1 MRKNNLRMH
10 LKKRRH
16 TFVTQRNRNQSQ
28 SRQTMDFTQGKLT
41 KSEWDGIEVP
51 DSHEEQQVYQL
62 IKDGYHDVAIVRNSS
77 QTLLQY
83 MKIAPSDEMHAHMHE
98 LYFKPHVDEMREAFA
113 LSAFETD
120 TDKKKLVKK
129 ADLIRIQNTTSNLD
143 DQKTKIYEFVVLGLV
158 LNLLNNKFPHMYPHW
173 SEHLQ
178 GVSESKRKRAPPVPA
193 AVPSRPKWMYYYYS
207 ICLLRRNSIEHMNP
221 HVNAFI
227 NHVVGLVENDF
238 DPAAFIKKAHD
249 FVEKN
254 EFVFKCSDVKLYEHQ
269 KQIFTVFKN
278 DAAPKLVLYIAPTG
292 TGKTLTPIGLSE
304 HYRVIFVCAARHVGL
319 ALAKACISA
328 KKRVAFAFGCG
339 SVDNIRLHYY
349 AAKDVVRDR
358 RTGGI
363 RKVDNSVG
371 DNVEI
376 MISDIK
382 SYRHAMYY
390 MNAFNPLNKLLLY
403 WDEPTITMDYA
414 DHAFHALIKDNWTEN
429 IVPNV
434 VLSSATLP
442 QAAEMAPTIMDF
454 QARFS
459 GAQVHSIVSH
469 DCQKTISLVG
479 KDGYVQLPHLMF
491 ERYEDMRASAAHCR
505 ANKTLLRY
513 FDLREVVKFVAHV
526 NEGQLWTSARYAVER
541 HFSDISD
548 INMTNIKTYYLE
560 LLEHVQA
567 DRWPDIWAHFQAQR
581 TRAHA
586 SNVNVTA
593 QDAHTMTC
601 GPTLFLAND
610 VEKIARFALQI
621 AQIPECV
628 MDDLM
633 EIIDHNNAIK
643 DAMEEL
649 EREIED
655 KMEEGETKDDDKD
668 KGKDKGKVKD
678 KKTNKKAD
686 DMRFSPE
693 VRRMQEKMDELRQ
706 QVKWG
711 ALNDMFVPNRAE
723 HLKRWA
729 PQLSDA
735 AIATATPFTS
745 RVEPED
751 VERIMVLPIENIW
764 KVLLMMGIG
773 VMTESNSNKTYTEIM
788 KDLAQNQRLYLI
800 IASTDYIY
808 GTNYQFCHGYL
819 GKDLSDISQE
829 KIIQALGRI
838 GRNKLQQEYTIR
850 FRDDAH
856 LLKIF
861 QASAVA
867 KPEVVNMARLLS
879 S

>member
-1 MRKNNLRMH
+1 M
-10 LKKRRH
+10 
-16 TFVTQRNRNQSQ
+16 
-28 SRQTMDFTQGKLT
+28 
-41 KSEWDGIEVP
+41 E
-51 DSHEEQQVYQL
+51 
-62 IKDGYHDVAIVRNSS
+62 
-77 QTLLQY
+77 
-83 MKIAPSDEMHAHMHE
+83 
-98 LYFKPHVDEMREAFA
+98 
-113 LSAFETD
+113 
-120 TDKKKLVKK
+120 
-129 ADLIRIQNTTSNLD
+129 
-143 DQKTKIYEFVVLGLV
+143 
-158 LNLLNNKFPHMYPHW
+158 
-173 SEHLQ
+173 
-178 GVSESKRKRAPPVPA
+178 GVSESKRKKVQAPT
-193 AVPSRPKWMYYYYS
+193 AVPSRPKWMYYHYS
-207 ICLLRRNSIEHMNP
+207 ICLIMRNSITHLNP
-221 HVNAFI
+221 HVHAFI
-227 NHVVGLVENDF
+227 DHVIALAEADF
-238 DPAAFIKKAHD
+238 DSAVFIKKAHE

-254 EFVFKCSDVKLYEHQ
+254 EFVFKCGDVKLYEHQ

-278 DAAPKLVLYIAPTG
+278 NDAVPKLVLYIAPTG

-328 KKRVAFAFGCG
+328 KKRIAFAFGCG

-376 MISDIK
+376 MISDIR
-382 SYRHAMYY
+382 SYRHAMHY
-390 MNAFNPLNKLLLY
+390 MNAFNPIHKLLLY
-403 WDEPTITMDYA
+403 WDEPTITLDYA
-414 DHAFHALIKDNWTEN
+414 DHEFHEVIKANWTEN

-442 QAAEMAPTIMDF
+442 HQAEMAPTIMNF
-454 QARFS
+454 QARFLN
-459 GAQVHSIVSH
+459 AEVHSIVSH
-469 DCQKTISLVG
+469 DCQKTISLVN

-491 ERYEDMRASAAHCR
+491 EGYDDMRASAAHCR
-505 ANKTLLRY
+505 TYKTLLRY
-513 FDLREVVKFVAHV
+513 FDLREVVKFIAHV
-526 NEGQLWTSARYAVER
+526 NEGRLWTSARYAVER
-541 HFSDISD
+541 HFSDIAD
-548 INMTNIKTYYLE
+548 INMTNIKAYYLE
-560 LLEHVQA
+560 LLENVQA
-567 DRWPDIWAHFQAQR
+567 DRWPEIWAHFQAQR
-581 TRAHA
+581 TRMHA
-586 SNVNVTA
+586 SNVNITA
-593 QDAHTMTC
+593 QDAHTLTC

-610 VEKIARFALQI
+610 VEKIAKFALQI

-633 EIIDHNNAIK
+633 EIIDHNNGIK
-643 DAMEEL
+643 DAMADL
-649 EREIED
+649 ERDIED
-655 KMEEGETKDDDKD
+655 KIEEGTAKPSGDKD
-668 KGKDKGKVKD
+668 KDKD
-678 KKTNKKAD
+678 KKTNKKVD
-686 DMRFSPE
+686 DMQFSPE
-693 VRRMQEKMDELRQ
+693 VRRMKEKMDDLRQ

-729 PQLSDA
+729 PHLTDEE
-735 AIATATPFTS
+735 IASTSPFTS
-745 RVEPED
+745 QVEPED

-773 VMTESNSNKTYTEIM
+773 VMTEHSDKTYTEIM

-838 GRNKLQQEYTIR
+838 GRNKLQQEYSIR

-856 LLKIF
+856 LVQIF

-867 KPEVVNMARLLS
+867 KPEVVNMARLFS
-879 S
+879 

>member
-1 MRKNNLRMH
+1 
-10 LKKRRH
+10 
-16 TFVTQRNRNQSQ
+16 
-28 SRQTMDFTQGKLT
+28 MDFTQCKLT
-41 KSEWDGIEVP
+41 KSEWDGVEVP
-51 DSHEEQQVYQL
+51 DSHDEQQIYQL
-62 IKDGYHDVAIVRNSS
+62 IKDGYHNVGIVRNANQS
-77 QTLLQY
+77 LMQY
-83 MKIAPSDEMHAHMHE
+83 MKIAPSDEMHAHMYE
-98 LYFKPHVDEMREAFA
+98 LYFKTHVDEMREAFGQ
-113 LSAFETD
+113 SAFETD

-129 ADLIRIQNTTSNLD
+129 ADLIRIQNTNSNLD
-143 DQKTKIYEFVVLGLV
+143 DQKTKIYEFVLLGLL

-173 SEHLQ
+173 RDNVQ
-178 GVSESKRKRAPPVPA
+178 GVKKKKVPAPPPS
-193 AVPSRPKWMYYYYS
+193 VPSRPKWMYYYYS
-207 ICLLRRNSIEHMNP
+207 INMLVRNSIAHLNP
-221 HVNAFI
+221 HVQSFI
-227 NHVVGLVENDF
+227 DHVTKLVESDF
-238 DPAAFIKKAHD
+238 DPAAFIKKAHE

-254 EFVFKCSDVKLYEHQ
+254 EFVFKCGDVKLYEHQ
-269 KQIFTVFKN
+269 KQIFTAFKN
-278 DAAPKLVLYIAPTG
+278 DAVPKLVLYIAPTG

-328 KKRVAFAFGCG
+328 KKRIAFAFGCG

-382 SYRHAMYY
+382 SYKHAMYY

-403 WDEPTITMDYA
+403 WDEPTISMDYA
-414 DHAFHALIKDNWTEN
+414 EHEFHALIKENWTEN

-442 QAAEMAPTIMDF
+442 QEAEMAPTIMDF
-454 QARFS
+454 RARFS
-459 GAQVHSIVSH
+459 GAEVHSIVSH
-469 DCQKTISLVG
+469 DCQKTITLVN

-505 ANKTLLRY
+505 AYKTLLRY
-513 FDLREVVKFVAHV
+513 FDLKEVVKFIAHV
-526 NEGQLWTSARYAVER
+526 NEGQLWTSARYDVNR
-541 HFSDISD
+541 HFSDIAD
-548 INMTNIKTYYLE
+548 INMTNIKVYYLE
-560 LLEHVQA
+560 MLENVQA
-567 DRWPDIWAHFQAQR
+567 DRWPAIWAHFQAQR
-581 TRAHA
+581 TRMHA
-586 SNVNVTA
+586 SNVNLTA
-593 QDAHTMTC
+593 QDAHTLTC

-621 AQIPECV
+621 AQIPDCV

-633 EIIDHNNAIK
+633 EIIDHNNGIK
-643 DAMEEL
+643 DAMEAL
-649 EREIED
+649 EHEIED
-655 KMEEGETKDDDKD
+655 AMEEGTKGDDKD
-668 KGKDKGKVKD
+668 GNNKGKDKKH
-678 KKTNKKAD
+678 NKKAD

-693 VRRMQEKMDELRQ
+693 VKRLQEKIDELRR

-729 PQLSDA
+729 PQLTEDA
-735 AIATATPFTS
+735 ISAANPFTS

-773 VMTESNSNKTYTEIM
+773 VMTEQSNSNKTYTEIM
-788 KDLAQNQRLYLI
+788 KDLAQNQQLYLI

-819 GKDLSDISQE
+819 GRDLSDISQE

-838 GRNKLQQEYTIR
+838 GRNKLQQEYSIR

-867 KPEVVNMARLLS
+867 KPEVVNMARLLRS
-879 S
+879 

>member
-1 MRKNNLRMH
+1 
-10 LKKRRH
+10 
-16 TFVTQRNRNQSQ
+16 
-28 SRQTMDFTQGKLT
+28 MDFTQGKLT
-41 KSEWDGIEVP
+41 KSEWDSMEVP
-51 DSHEEQQVYQL
+51 DSHEEQQIYQL
-62 IKDGYHDVAIVRNSS
+62 IKDGYSDVGIVRNSNQS
-77 QTLLQY
+77 LMQY
-83 MKIAPSDEMHAHMHE
+83 MKIAPSDEMHAHMYE
-98 LYFKPHVDEMREAFA
+98 LYFKTHVDEMREAFD
-113 LSAFETD
+113 LTTFETD

-129 ADLIRIQNTTSNLD
+129 ADLIRIQNTSSNLD
-143 DQKTKIYEFVVLGLV
+143 EQKSKIYEFVLLGLL
-158 LNLLNNKFPHMYPHW
+158 LNLLNNRFPHMHPHW
-173 SEHLQ
+173 RQHLQ
-178 GVSESKRKRAPPVPA
+178 GVSESKKKKAPALPPA
-193 AVPSRPKWMYYYYS
+193 APSRPKWMYYYYS
-207 ICLLRRNSIEHMNP
+207 TCLLMRNSITHLNP
-221 HVNAFI
+221 HVQAFFD
-227 NHVVGLVENDF
+227 HATKLVEADF
-238 DPAAFIKKAHD
+238 DCSAFIKKAHE

-254 EFVFKCSDVKLYEHQ
+254 EYVFKCSDVKLYDHQ

-278 DAAPKLVLYIAPTG
+278 DAVKPKLVLYIAPTG

-304 HYRVIFVCAARHVGL
+304 HYRVIFVCAARHVSL

-328 KKRVAFAFGCG
+328 KKRIAFAFGCG

-382 SYRHAMYY
+382 SYKHAMYY
-390 MNAFNPLNKLLLY
+390 MNAFNPLHKLLLY

-414 DHAFHALIKDNWTEN
+414 EHEFHALIKENWTEN

-442 QAAEMAPTIMDF
+442 QEAEMAPTIMDF
-454 QARFS
+454 RARFS
-459 GAQVHSIVSH
+459 GAEVHSIVSH
-469 DCQKTISLVG
+469 DCQKTIALVN

-491 ERYEDMRASAAHCR
+491 ERYDDMRASAAHCR
-505 ANKTLLRY
+505 AYKTLLRY
-513 FDLREVVKFVAHV
+513 FDLSEVVKFIAHV
-526 NEGQLWTSARYAVER
+526 NEGRLWTASRYAVER
-541 HFSDISD
+541 HFSDIAD
-548 INMTNIKTYYLE
+548 INMTNIKLYYLE

-567 DRWPDIWAHFQAQR
+567 DRWPEIYSHFQAQR
-581 TRAHA
+581 TRMHA
-586 SNVNVTA
+586 SNVNMTA

-621 AQIPECV
+621 AQIPDCV

-643 DAMEEL
+643 DAMEGL
-649 EREIED
+649 EHQIED
-655 KMEEGETKDDDKD
+655 AMEEGTKDDKD
-668 KGKDKGKVKD
+668 KDGSNNKAKDKD
-678 KKTNKKAD
+678 KKNNKKID

-693 VRRMQEKMDELRQ
+693 VRQLQEKIDELRR

-729 PQLSDA
+729 PHLTEE
-735 AIATATPFTS
+735 AIADTTPFTS
-745 RVEPED
+745 QVEPED

-773 VMTESNSNKTYTEIM
+773 VMTEHSNKTYTEIM
-788 KDLAQNQRLYLI
+788 KNLAQNQRLYLI

-819 GKDLSDISQE
+819 GRDLNDISQE

-838 GRNKLQQEYTIR
+838 GRNKLQQEYSIR

-856 LLKIF
+856 LFTIF

-867 KPEVVNMARLLS
+867 KPEVVNMARLLRT
-879 S
+879 

>member
-1 MRKNNLRMH
+1 
-10 LKKRRH
+10 
-16 TFVTQRNRNQSQ
+16 
-28 SRQTMDFTQGKLT
+28 MDFTQGKLT
-41 KSEWDGIEVP
+41 KSEWDSVEVP
-51 DSHEEQQVYQL
+51 DSHEEQQIYQL
-62 IKDGYHDVAIVRNSS
+62 IKDGYSDVDIVRNSNQS
-77 QTLLQY
+77 LVQY
-83 MKIAPSDEMHAHMHE
+83 MKIAPSDEMHAHMYE
-98 LYFKPHVDEMREAFA
+98 LYFKTHVDEMREAFA
-113 LSAFETD
+113 LTFETD

-129 ADLIRIQNTTSNLD
+129 ADLIRIQNTSSNLD
-143 DQKTKIYEFVVLGLV
+143 EQKSKIYEFVLLGLL
-158 LNLLNNKFPHMYPHW
+158 LNLLNNRFPHMYPHW
-173 SEHLQ
+173 RQHLQ
-178 GVSESKRKRAPPVPA
+178 GVSESKKKKAPAAPPP
-193 AVPSRPKWMYYYYS
+193 VPSRPKWMYYYYS
-207 ICLLRRNSIEHMNP
+207 TCLLMRNSISHMNP
-221 HVNAFI
+221 HVHSFLDHVTKLVEADFDCSAFI
-227 NHVVGLVENDF
+227 Q
-238 DPAAFIKKAHD
+238 KAHE

-254 EFVFKCSDVKLYEHQ
+254 EYVFKCSDVKLYDHQ
-269 KQIFTVFKN
+269 KQMFTVFKN
-278 DAAPKLVLYIAPTG
+278 DAVKPNPKLVLYIAPTG

-328 KKRVAFAFGCG
+328 KKRIAFAFGCG

-382 SYRHAMYY
+382 SYKHAMFY
-390 MNAFNPLNKLLLY
+390 MNAFNPLHRLLLY

-414 DHAFHALIKDNWTEN
+414 DHEFHALIKENWTEN

-442 QAAEMAPTIMDF
+442 HEAEMAPTIMDF
-454 QARFS
+454 RARFS
-459 GAQVHSIVSH
+459 GAEVHSIVSH
-469 DCQKTISLVG
+469 DCQKTIALVN

-491 ERYEDMRASAAHCR
+491 ERYDDMRASAAHCR
-505 ANKTLLRY
+505 EYKTLLRY
-513 FDLREVVKFVAHV
+513 FDLREVVKFIAHV
-526 NEGQLWTSARYAVER
+526 NQERLWTASRYAVER
-541 HFSDISD
+541 HFSDIGD
-548 INMTNIKTYYLE
+548 INMTNIKLYYLE

-567 DRWPDIWAHFQAQR
+567 DKWPALHAHFQAQR
-581 TRAHA
+581 TRMHA
-586 SNVNVTA
+586 SNVNMTA

-621 AQIPECV
+621 AQIPDCV

-643 DAMEEL
+643 DAMEDL
-649 EREIED
+649 NQQIED
-655 KMEEGETKDDDKD
+655 AMEEGTKDDKD
-668 KGKDKGKVKD
+668 KDGGNNKAKD
-678 KKTNKKAD
+678 KKNNKKID

-693 VRRMQEKMDELRQ
+693 VRRMQERMDELRR

-729 PQLSDA
+729 PHLTEEAVA
-735 AIATATPFTS
+735 AMAPFTS
-745 RVEPED
+745 QVEPED
-751 VERIMVLPIENIW
+751 VERIMVLPIENVW

-773 VMTESNSNKTYTEIM
+773 VMTEHSNKTYTEIM

-819 GKDLSDISQE
+819 GKDLNDISQE

-838 GRNKLQQEYTIR
+838 GRNKLQQEYSIR

-861 QASAVA
+861 QASPVA
-867 KPEVVNMARLLS
+867 KPEVVNMARLLRT
-879 S
+879 

>member
-1 MRKNNLRMH
+1 
-10 LKKRRH
+10 
-16 TFVTQRNRNQSQ
+16 
-28 SRQTMDFTQGKLT
+28 MDFTQGKLT
-41 KSEWDGIEVP
+41 RSEWDSVEVP
-51 DSHEEQQVYQL
+51 DSHEEQQIYQL
-62 IKDGYHDVAIVRNSS
+62 IKEGYHDVNIVRNSS

-83 MKIAPSDEMHAHMHE
+83 MKIAASDEMHAHMHE
-98 LYFKPHVDEMREAFA
+98 LYFKTHVDEMCEAFG
-113 LSAFETD
+113 LSEFETD

-129 ADLIRIQNTTSNLD
+129 ADLIRIQNTNSNLD
-143 DQKTKIYEFVVLGLV
+143 DQKTKIYEFVLLGLL
-158 LNLLNNKFPHMYPHW
+158 LNLLNNKFPHMHSHW
-173 SEHLQ
+173 RDHVK
-178 GVSESKRKRAPPVPA
+178 GVSESKKKKVPVPT

-207 ICLLRRNSIEHMNP
+207 ICLLIRNSISHLNP
-221 HVNAFI
+221 HVQSFLD
-227 NHVVGLVENDF
+227 HVTKLVEPDF
-238 DPAAFIKKAHD
+238 DPAAFIKRAHEY
-249 FVEKN
+249 VEKN
-254 EFVFKCSDVKLYEHQ
+254 EFVFKCGDVKLYEHQ
-269 KQIFTVFKN
+269 KQIFTAFKN
-278 DAAPKLVLYIAPTG
+278 DTVPKLVLYIAPTG

-328 KKRVAFAFGCG
+328 KKRIAFAFGCG

-376 MISDIK
+376 MISDVK
-382 SYRHAMYY
+382 SYKHAMYY
-390 MNAFNPLNKLLLY
+390 MNAFSPINKLLLY

-414 DHAFHALIKDNWTEN
+414 DHEFHAFIKDNWTEN

-442 QAAEMAPTIMDF
+442 HAAEMAPTIMDF
-454 QARFS
+454 QARFA

-469 DCQKTISLVG
+469 DCQKTISLVN

-505 ANKTLLRY
+505 IHKTLLRY
-513 FDLREVVKFVAHV
+513 FDLREVVKFIAHV
-526 NEGQLWTSARYAVER
+526 NDGRLWTSSRYAVDR

-548 INMTNIKTYYLE
+548 INMTNIKVYYLE
-560 LLEHVQA
+560 LLENVQA
-567 DRWPDIWAHFQAQR
+567 DKWPAIWTHFQAQR
-581 TRAHA
+581 VRMHA

-593 QDAHTMTC
+593 QDAHTLTC

-610 VEKIARFALQI
+610 VEKIAKFALQI

-633 EIIDHNNAIK
+633 EIIEQNNIIK
-643 DAMEEL
+643 DAMEKL
-649 EREIED
+649 EREMED
-655 KMEEGETKDDDKD
+655 AMEEGSNDKGDDKAKPGGKDKD
-668 KGKDKGKVKD
+668 KKH
-678 KKTNKKAD
+678 NKKAD

-693 VRRMQEKMDELRQ
+693 VRRMQESIDELRR

-729 PQLSDA
+729 PHLTED
-735 AIATATPFTS
+735 AIAAMNPFTS

-751 VERIMVLPIENIW
+751 VERIMVLRIENNW

-773 VMTESNSNKTYTEIM
+773 VMTEQSNSNKTYTEIM
-788 KDLAQNQRLYLI
+788 KDLAHNQRLYLI

-819 GKDLSDISQE
+819 GRDLNDISQE

-838 GRNKLQQEYTIR
+838 GRNKLQQEYSIR

-861 QASAVA
+861 QASVVA
-867 KPEVVNMARLLS
+867 KPEVVNMARLLRS
-879 S
+879 

>member
-1 MRKNNLRMH
+1 
-10 LKKRRH
+10 
-16 TFVTQRNRNQSQ
+16 
-28 SRQTMDFTQGKLT
+28 MDFTQGKLT
-41 KSEWDGIEVP
+41 KSEWDSVEVP
-51 DSHEEQQVYQL
+51 DSHEEQQIYQL
-62 IKDGYHDVAIVRNSS
+62 IKDGYSDVGIVHNSNQS
-77 QTLLQY
+77 LMQY
-83 MKIAPSDEMHAHMHE
+83 MKIAPSDEMHAHMYE
-98 LYFKPHVDEMREAFA
+98 LYFKTHVDEMREAFG
-113 LSAFETD
+113 LTTFETD

-129 ADLIRIQNTTSNLD
+129 ADLIRIQNTSSNLD
-143 DQKTKIYEFVVLGLV
+143 EQKSKIYEFVLLGLL
-158 LNLLNNKFPHMYPHW
+158 LNLLNNRFPHMYPHW
-173 SEHLQ
+173 RDHVQ
-178 GVSESKRKRAPPVPA
+178 GSKKKKTPAAPPP
-193 AVPSRPKWMYYYYS
+193 VPSRPKWMYYYYS
-207 ICLLRRNSIEHMNP
+207 TCLLMRNSIGHLNP
-221 HVNAFI
+221 HVQSFLD
-227 NHVVGLVENDF
+227 HVSKLVETDF
-238 DPAAFIKKAHD
+238 DPTAFIKQAHE

-254 EFVFKCSDVKLYEHQ
+254 EYVFKCSDVKLYDHQ

-278 DAAPKLVLYIAPTG
+278 DPGTVAKPKLVLYIAPTG

-328 KKRVAFAFGCG
+328 KKRIAFAFGCG

-382 SYRHAMYY
+382 SYKHAMYY
-390 MNAFNPLNKLLLY
+390 MNAFNPLHKLLLY

-414 DHAFHALIKDNWTEN
+414 EHEFHALIKENWTEN
-429 IVPNV
+429 IIPNV

-442 QAAEMAPTIMDF
+442 QEAEMAPTIMDF
-454 QARFS
+454 RARFS
-459 GAQVHSIVSH
+459 GAEVHSIVSH
-469 DCQKTISLVG
+469 DCQKTIALVN

-491 ERYEDMRASAAHCR
+491 EHYDDMRASAAHCR
-505 ANKTLLRY
+505 TYKTLLRY
-513 FDLREVVKFVAHV
+513 FDLREVVKFIAHV
-526 NEGQLWTSARYAVER
+526 NEGRLWTASRYAVER
-541 HFSDISD
+541 HFSDIAD
-548 INMTNIKTYYLE
+548 INMTNIKLYYLE

-567 DRWPDIWAHFQAQR
+567 DRWPELYSHFQAKR
-581 TRAHA
+581 TRMHA
-586 SNVNVTA
+586 SNVNMTA

-633 EIIDHNNAIK
+633 KIIDHNNAIK
-643 DAMEEL
+643 DAMEGL
-649 EREIED
+649 EHQIED
-655 KMEEGETKDDDKD
+655 AMEEGTKDDKD
-668 KGKDKGKVKD
+668 KDGSNKAKDKD
-678 KKTNKKAD
+678 KKNNKKID

-693 VRRMQEKMDELRQ
+693 VRRLQEKIDELRR

-729 PQLSDA
+729 PHLTEE
-735 AIATATPFTS
+735 AIVTMNPFTS
-745 RVEPED
+745 QVEPED

-773 VMTESNSNKTYTEIM
+773 VMTEHSNKTYTEIM

-819 GKDLSDISQE
+819 GRDLNDISQE

-838 GRNKLQQEYTIR
+838 GRNKLQQEYSIR

-867 KPEVVNMARLLS
+867 KPEVVNMARLLRT
-879 S
+879 

>member
-1 MRKNNLRMH
+1 
-10 LKKRRH
+10 
-16 TFVTQRNRNQSQ
+16 
-28 SRQTMDFTQGKLT
+28 MDFTQGKLT
-41 KSEWDGIEVP
+41 KSEWDSMEVP
-51 DSHEEQQVYQL
+51 DSHEEQQIYQL
-62 IKDGYHDVAIVRNSS
+62 IKEGYHDVTLVRNSS

-98 LYFKPHVDEMREAFA
+98 LYFKKHVDEMCEAFG
-113 LSAFETD
+113 LSEFETD

-129 ADLIRIQNTTSNLD
+129 ADLIRIQNTNSNLE
-143 DQKTKIYEFVVLGLV
+143 DQKTKIYEFVLLGLL
-158 LNLLNNKFPHMYPHW
+158 LNLMNSKFPHMYPHW
-173 SEHLQ
+173 RDHIQ
-178 GVSESKRKRAPPVPA
+178 GVSESKKKKAQAPDA
-193 AVPSRPKWMYYYYS
+193 APSRPKWMYYYYS
-207 ICLLRRNSIEHMNP
+207 ICLLMRNSITHLNP
-221 HVNAFI
+221 TVQAFLDHVIAK
-227 NHVVGLVENDF
+227 VEGDF
-238 DPAAFIKKAHD
+238 DPVEFIKKAHE

-254 EFVFKCSDVKLYEHQ
+254 EFVFKCGDVKLYEHQ

-278 DAAPKLVLYIAPTG
+278 DAVPKLVLYIAPTG

-328 KKRVAFAFGCG
+328 KKRIAFAFGCG

-382 SYRHAMYY
+382 SYKHAMYY

-414 DHAFHALIKDNWTEN
+414 EHEFHAIIKENWTEN

-442 QAAEMAPTIMDF
+442 QEAEMAPTIMDF
-454 QARFS
+454 RSRFS
-459 GAQVHSIVSH
+459 GAEVHSIVSH
-469 DCQKTISLVG
+469 DCQKTISLVN

-491 ERYEDMRASAAHCR
+491 ESYDDMRASAAHCR
-505 ANKTLLRY
+505 RYKTLLRY
-513 FDLREVVKFVAHV
+513 FDLKEVVKFIAHV
-526 NEGQLWTSARYAVER
+526 NEGRLWTSSRYAVEL
-541 HFSDISD
+541 HFVDIAD
-548 INMTNIKTYYLE
+548 INMTNIKSYYLE
-560 LLEHVQA
+560 LLENLQA
-567 DRWPDIWAHFQAQR
+567 DRWPDVYTHFQAQR
-581 TRAHA
+581 ARMHA
-586 SNVNVTA
+586 SNVNLTA
-593 QDAHTMTC
+593 QDAHTLTC

-610 VEKIARFALQI
+610 VEKIAKFALQI
-621 AQIPECV
+621 AEIPECV

-633 EIIDHNNAIK
+633 EIIAQNNAIK
-643 DAMEEL
+643 DEMEEL
-649 EREIED
+649 ERDIED
-655 KMEEGETKDDDKD
+655 KMEEGTKTGDKD
-668 KGKDKGKVKD
+668 KDGKDKDKD
-678 KKTNKKAD
+678 KKNNKKID

-693 VRRMQEKMDELRQ
+693 VRRMQERMDELRL

-729 PQLSDA
+729 PQLTEEAITA
-735 AIATATPFTS
+735 AKPFTS
-745 RVEPED
+745 QVEPED
-751 VERIMVLPIENIW
+751 VERIMVLPIQNIW

-773 VMTESNSNKTYTEIM
+773 VMTDQSNSNKAYTEIM

-838 GRNKLQQEYTIR
+838 GRNKLQQEYSIR

-867 KPEVVNMARLLS
+867 KPEVVNMARLLRS
-879 S
+879 

>member
-1 MRKNNLRMH
+1 
-10 LKKRRH
+10 
-16 TFVTQRNRNQSQ
+16 
-28 SRQTMDFTQGKLT
+28 MDFTQGKLT
-41 KSEWDGIEVP
+41 KSEWDSAEVP
-51 DSHEEQQVYQL
+51 DSHEEQQIYQL
-62 IKDGYHDVAIVRNSS
+62 IKEGYHDVGIVRNSS

-83 MKIAPSDEMHAHMHE
+83 MKIAASDEMHAHMYE
-98 LYFKPHVDEMREAFA
+98 LYFKTHVDEMREAFG
-113 LSAFETD
+113 LSAFDPD

-129 ADLIRIQNTTSNLD
+129 ADLIRIQNTNSNLD
-143 DQKTKIYEFVVLGLV
+143 DQKTKIYEFVMLSLL
-158 LNLLNNKFPHMYPHW
+158 LNLLNNRFPHMYPHW
-173 SEHLQ
+173 RDHVQ
-178 GVSESKRKRAPPVPA
+178 GMSESKKKKVPVPT

-207 ICLLRRNSIEHMNP
+207 ICLLRRNSISHLNP
-221 HVNAFI
+221 HVHSFMD
-227 NHVVGLVENDF
+227 HVTKLVEADF
-238 DPAAFIKKAHD
+238 DPPEFIKKAHE

-254 EFVFKCSDVKLYEHQ
+254 EYVFKCGDVKLYEHQ
-269 KQIFTVFKN
+269 KQIFTAFKN
-278 DAAPKLVLYIAPTG
+278 DATPKLVLYIAPTG

-328 KKRVAFAFGCG
+328 KKRIAFAFGCG

-382 SYRHAMYY
+382 SYKHAMYY

-403 WDEPTITMDYA
+403 WDEPTITMDYTE
-414 DHAFHALIKDNWTEN
+414 HEFHAIIKENWTEN

-459 GAQVHSIVSH
+459 GAEVHSIISH
-469 DCQKTISLVG
+469 DCQKTISLVN

-505 ANKTLLRY
+505 TYKTLLRY
-513 FDLREVVKFVAHV
+513 FDLKEVVKFITHV
-526 NEGQLWTSARYAVER
+526 NEGQLWTSSRYAVDR
-541 HFSDISD
+541 HFSDIAD
-548 INMTNIKTYYLE
+548 INMTNIKAYYLE
-560 LLEHVQA
+560 LLENVQA
-567 DRWPDIWAHFQAQR
+567 DRWPAIWAHFQTQR
-581 TRAHA
+581 ARLHT
-586 SNVNVTA
+586 SNVNLTA
-593 QDAHTMTC
+593 QDAHTLTC

-621 AQIPECV
+621 AQIPDCV

-633 EIIDHNNAIK
+633 EIIEHNNAIK
-643 DAMEEL
+643 DAMDEL
-649 EREIED
+649 EREMED
-655 KMEEGETKDDDKD
+655 AMEEGTKDKD
-668 KGKDKGKVKD
+668 KDGSNKDKD
-678 KKTNKKAD
+678 KKNNKKMD

-693 VRRMQEKMDELRQ
+693 VRRMQEKMDELRR

-729 PQLSDA
+729 PQLTDEA
-735 AIATATPFTS
+735 ATNPFTS

-764 KVLLMMGIG
+764 KVLLMMGVG
-773 VMTESNSNKTYTEIM
+773 VMTEQSNSNKTYTEIM

-819 GKDLSDISQE
+819 GRDLSDISQE

-838 GRNKLQQEYTIR
+838 GRNKLQQEYSIR

-867 KPEVVNMARLLS
+867 KPEVVNMARLLRS
-879 S
+879 

>member
-1 MRKNNLRMH
+1 
-10 LKKRRH
+10 
-16 TFVTQRNRNQSQ
+16 
-28 SRQTMDFTQGKLT
+28 
-41 KSEWDGIEVP
+41 
-51 DSHEEQQVYQL
+51 
-62 IKDGYHDVAIVRNSS
+62 
-77 QTLLQY
+77 
-83 MKIAPSDEMHAHMHE
+83 
-98 LYFKPHVDEMREAFA
+98 VDEMREAFGQ
-113 LSAFETD
+113 LAFETD

-129 ADLIRIQNTTSNLD
+129 ADLIRIQNTNSNLD
-143 DQKTKIYEFVVLGLV
+143 DQKTKIYEFVLLSLL

-173 SEHLQ
+173 RDHVQ
-178 GVSESKRKRAPPVPA
+178 GTKKKKVPMPA
-193 AVPSRPKWMYYYYS
+193 AVPSRPRWMYYYYS
-207 ICLLRRNSIEHMNP
+207 ISMLVRNSIVHLNP
-221 HVNAFI
+221 HVQAFI
-227 NHVVGLVENDF
+227 DHVTNLVEADF
-238 DPAAFIKKAHD
+238 DPSEFIKKAHE

-254 EFVFKCSDVKLYEHQ
+254 EFVFKCGDVKLYEHQ
-269 KQIFTVFKN
+269 KQIFTAFKT
-278 DAAPKLVLYIAPTG
+278 DTTPKLVLYIAPTG

-328 KKRVAFAFGCG
+328 KKRIAFAFGCG

-382 SYRHAMYY
+382 SYKHAMYY

-414 DHAFHALIKDNWTEN
+414 DHEFHALIKENWTEN

-442 QAAEMAPTIMDF
+442 QQAEMAPTIMDF
-454 QARFS
+454 RARFS
-459 GAQVHSIVSH
+459 GAEVHSIVSH
-469 DCQKTISLVG
+469 DCQKTITLVN

-491 ERYEDMRASAAHCR
+491 EQYEDMRASAAHCR
-505 ANKTLLRY
+505 AYKTLLRY
-513 FDLREVVKFVAHV
+513 FDLREVVKFIAHV
-526 NEGQLWTSARYAVER
+526 NEGQLWTSSRYAVEQ
-541 HFSDISD
+541 HFSDIAD
-548 INMTNIKTYYLE
+548 INMTNIKAYYLE
-560 LLEHVQA
+560 LLENVQA
-567 DRWPDIWAHFQAQR
+567 DRWPAIWAHFQSQR
-581 TRAHA
+581 TRMHA
-586 SNVNVTA
+586 SNVNLTA
-593 QDAHTMTC
+593 QDAHTLTC

-621 AQIPECV
+621 AQIPDCV

-633 EIIDHNNAIK
+633 EIIDHNNGIK
-643 DAMEEL
+643 DAMEAL
-649 EREIED
+649 ERQVED
-655 KMEEGETKDDDKD
+655 AMEEGTNDKD
-668 KGKDKGKVKD
+668 KDGGTNKDKD
-678 KKTNKKAD
+678 KKNNKKMD

-693 VRRMQEKMDELRQ
+693 VKRLQEKIDELRR

-729 PQLSDA
+729 PQLTEDA
-735 AIATATPFTS
+735 ISAANPFTS
-745 RVEPED
+745 HVEPED

-773 VMTESNSNKTYTEIM
+773 VMTEHSNSNKTYTEIM

-819 GKDLSDISQE
+819 GRDLSDISQE

-838 GRNKLQQEYTIR
+838 GRNKLQQEYSIR

-861 QASAVA
+861 QASAGA
-867 KPEVVNMARLLS
+867 KPEVVNMARLLRS
-879 S
+879 

>member
-1 MRKNNLRMH
+1 
-10 LKKRRH
+10 
-16 TFVTQRNRNQSQ
+16 
-28 SRQTMDFTQGKLT
+28 MDFTQGKLT
-41 KSEWDGIEVP
+41 KSEWDSVEVP
-51 DSHEEQQVYQL
+51 DSHEEQQIYQL
-62 IKDGYHDVAIVRNSS
+62 IKDGYNDVGIVRNSNQS
-77 QTLLQY
+77 LMQY
-83 MKIAPSDEMHAHMHE
+83 MKIAPSDEMHAHMYE
-98 LYFKPHVDEMREAFA
+98 LYFKTHVDEMREAFA
-113 LSAFETD
+113 LTTFETD

-129 ADLIRIQNTTSNLD
+129 ADLIRIQNTSSNLD
-143 DQKTKIYEFVVLGLV
+143 EQKSKIYEFVLLGLL
-158 LNLLNNKFPHMYPHW
+158 LNLLNNRFPHMYPHW
-173 SEHLQ
+173 RDHVQ
-178 GVSESKRKRAPPVPA
+178 GSKKKKTPAAPPP
-193 AVPSRPKWMYYYYS
+193 VPSRPKWMYYYYS
-207 ICLLRRNSIEHMNP
+207 TCLLMRNSIGHLNP
-221 HVNAFI
+221 HVQAFLD
-227 NHVVGLVENDF
+227 HVTKLVEADF
-238 DPAAFIKKAHD
+238 DPAAFIKKAHE

-254 EFVFKCSDVKLYEHQ
+254 EYVFKCSDVKLYDHQ

-278 DAAPKLVLYIAPTG
+278 DAVKPKLVLYIAPTG

-328 KKRVAFAFGCG
+328 KKRIAFAFGCG

-382 SYRHAMYY
+382 SYKHAMYY
-390 MNAFNPLNKLLLY
+390 MNAFNPLHKLLLY

-414 DHAFHALIKDNWTEN
+414 DHEFHALIKENWTEN
-429 IVPNV
+429 IIPNV

-442 QAAEMAPTIMDF
+442 QEAEMAPTIMDF
-454 QARFS
+454 RARFS
-459 GAQVHSIVSH
+459 GAEVHSIVSH
-469 DCQKTISLVG
+469 DCQKTIALVN

-491 ERYEDMRASAAHCR
+491 EHYDDMRASAAHCR
-505 ANKTLLRY
+505 AYKTLLRY
-513 FDLREVVKFVAHV
+513 FDLSEVVKFIAHV

-541 HFSDISD
+541 HFSDIGD
-548 INMTNIKTYYLE
+548 INMTNIKLYYLE

-567 DRWPDIWAHFQAQR
+567 DRWPALHAHFQAKR
-581 TRAHA
+581 TRMHA
-586 SNVNVTA
+586 SNVNMTA

-643 DAMEEL
+643 DAMEGL
-649 EREIED
+649 EQQIED
-655 KMEEGETKDDDKD
+655 AMEEGTKDDKD
-668 KGKDKGKVKD
+668 KDGANNKAKDKD
-678 KKTNKKAD
+678 KKNNKKID

-693 VRRMQEKMDELRQ
+693 VRRLQEKIDELRR

-729 PQLSDA
+729 PHLTEE
-735 AIATATPFTS
+735 AIAAMNPFTS
-745 RVEPED
+745 QVEPED

-773 VMTESNSNKTYTEIM
+773 VMTEHSNKTYTEIM

-819 GKDLSDISQE
+819 GRDLNDISQE

-838 GRNKLQQEYTIR
+838 GRNKLQQEYSIR

-856 LLKIF
+856 LFTIF

-867 KPEVVNMARLLS
+867 KPEVVNMARLLRT
-879 S
+879 

>member
-1 MRKNNLRMH
+1 MENVSSRTLAFKIHFANAFKETALNEHNL
-10 LKKRRH
+10 
-16 TFVTQRNRNQSQ
+16 TRN
-28 SRQTMDFTQGKLT
+28 MDFTQGKLT
-41 KSEWDGIEVP
+41 KSEWDSVEVP
-51 DSHEEQQVYQL
+51 DSHEEQQIYQL
-62 IKDGYHDVAIVRNSS
+62 IKEGYHDVGIVRNSS

-83 MKIAPSDEMHAHMHE
+83 MKIAPSDEMHAHMYE
-98 LYFKPHVDEMREAFA
+98 LYFKMHVDEMCEAFG

-129 ADLIRIQNTTSNLD
+129 ADLIRIQNTNSNLD
-143 DQKTKIYEFVVLGLV
+143 DQKTKIYEFVLLSLL

-173 SEHLQ
+173 RDHVQ
-178 GVSESKRKRAPPVPA
+178 GAKKKKKVPPPPS
-193 AVPSRPKWMYYYYS
+193 VPSRPKWMYYYYS
-207 ICLLRRNSIEHMNP
+207 ICLLMRNSISHLNP
-221 HVNAFI
+221 HVDSFL
-227 NHVVGLVENDF
+227 NHVIALVEADF
-238 DPAAFIKKAHD
+238 DPAEFIKKAHD
-249 FVEKN
+249 YVEKN
-254 EFVFKCSDVKLYEHQ
+254 EYVFKCGDVKLYEHQ
-269 KQIFTVFKN
+269 KQIFTAFKN
-278 DAAPKLVLYIAPTG
+278 DAVPKLVLYIAPTG

-304 HYRVIFVCAARHVGL
+304 HYRIIFVCAARHVGL

-328 KKRVAFAFGCG
+328 KKRIAFAFGCG

-382 SYRHAMYY
+382 SYKHAMYY

-414 DHAFHALIKDNWTEN
+414 EHEFHALIKDNWTEN

-442 QAAEMAPTIMDF
+442 QEAEMAPTIMDF
-454 QARFS
+454 RARFS
-459 GAQVHSIVSH
+459 GAEVHSIVSH
-469 DCQKTISLVG
+469 DCQKTIALVN

-491 ERYEDMRASAAHCR
+491 EQYEDMRASAAHCR
-505 ANKTLLRY
+505 AYKTLLRY
-513 FDLREVVKFVAHV
+513 FDLREVVKFIAHV
-526 NEGQLWTSARYAVER
+526 NEGQLWTSARYAVNR

-548 INMTNIKTYYLE
+548 INMTNIKAYYLE
-560 LLEHVQA
+560 LLENVQA
-567 DRWPDIWAHFQAQR
+567 DRWPAIWTHFQAQR
-581 TRAHA
+581 VRMHA

-593 QDAHTMTC
+593 QDAHTLTC

-610 VEKIARFALQI
+610 VEKIAKFALQI

-633 EIIDHNNAIK
+633 EIIEQNNVIK
-643 DAMEEL
+643 DAMEKL
-649 EREIED
+649 EREMED
-655 KMEEGETKDDDKD
+655 AMEEDTKGDDKD
-668 KGKDKGKVKD
+668 GNNKGKDKKH
-678 KKTNKKAD
+678 NKKAD

-693 VRRMQEKMDELRQ
+693 VKRLQESIDELRR

-729 PQLSDA
+729 QHLTED
-735 AIATATPFTS
+735 AIATMGPFTS

-751 VERIMVLPIENIW
+751 VERIMVLRIENIW

-773 VMTESNSNKTYTEIM
+773 VMTEQSNSNKTYTEIM

-819 GKDLSDISQE
+819 GRDLSDISQE

-838 GRNKLQQEYTIR
+838 GRNKLQQEYSIR

-867 KPEVVNMARLLS
+867 KPEVVNMARLLRS
-879 S
+879 

>member
-1 MRKNNLRMH
+1 
-10 LKKRRH
+10 
-16 TFVTQRNRNQSQ
+16 
-28 SRQTMDFTQGKLT
+28 
-41 KSEWDGIEVP
+41 
-51 DSHEEQQVYQL
+51 
-62 IKDGYHDVAIVRNSS
+62 
-77 QTLLQY
+77 
-83 MKIAPSDEMHAHMHE
+83 
-98 LYFKPHVDEMREAFA
+98 
-113 LSAFETD
+113 
-120 TDKKKLVKK
+120 
-129 ADLIRIQNTTSNLD
+129 
-143 DQKTKIYEFVVLGLV
+143 
-158 LNLLNNKFPHMYPHW
+158 
-173 SEHLQ
+173 
-178 GVSESKRKRAPPVPA
+178 
-193 AVPSRPKWMYYYYS
+193 MYYYYS
-207 ICLLRRNSIEHMNP
+207 TCLLMRNSIGHLNP
-221 HVNAFI
+221 HVQSFLD
-227 NHVVGLVENDF
+227 HVTKLVEADF
-238 DPAAFIKKAHD
+238 DPAAFIKKAHE

-254 EFVFKCSDVKLYEHQ
+254 EYVFKCSDVKLYDHQ

-278 DAAPKLVLYIAPTG
+278 DAVKPKLVLYIAPTG

-328 KKRVAFAFGCG
+328 KKRIAFAFGCG

-382 SYRHAMYY
+382 SYKHAMYY
-390 MNAFNPLNKLLLY
+390 MNAFNPLHKLLLY

-414 DHAFHALIKDNWTEN
+414 DHEFHALIKDNWAEN

-442 QAAEMAPTIMDF
+442 QEAEMAPTIMDF
-454 QARFS
+454 RARFS
-459 GAQVHSIVSH
+459 GAEVHSIVSH
-469 DCQKTISLVG
+469 DCQKTIALVN

-491 ERYEDMRASAAHCR
+491 ERYDDMRASAAHCR
-505 ANKTLLRY
+505 AYKTLLRY
-513 FDLREVVKFVAHV
+513 FDLSEVVKFIAHV
-526 NEGQLWTSARYAVER
+526 NEGQLWTASRYAVER
-541 HFSDISD
+541 HFSDIAD
-548 INMTNIKTYYLE
+548 INMTNIKLYYLE

-567 DRWPDIWAHFQAQR
+567 DKWPELYSHFQAQR
-581 TRAHA
+581 TRMHA
-586 SNVNVTA
+586 SNVNMTA

-621 AQIPECV
+621 AQIPDCV

-643 DAMEEL
+643 DAMEGL
-649 EREIED
+649 EHQIED
-655 KMEEGETKDDDKD
+655 AMEEGTKDDKD
-668 KGKDKGKVKD
+668 KDGSNNKAKDKD
-678 KKTNKKAD
+678 KKNNKKID

-693 VRRMQEKMDELRQ
+693 VRRLQEKIDELRR

-729 PQLSDA
+729 PHLTEEAVA
-735 AIATATPFTS
+735 AMAPFTS
-745 RVEPED
+745 QVEPED
-751 VERIMVLPIENIW
+751 VERIMVLPIENVW

-773 VMTESNSNKTYTEIM
+773 VMTEHSNKTYTEIM

-819 GKDLSDISQE
+819 GRDLNDISQE

-838 GRNKLQQEYTIR
+838 GRNKLQQEYSIR

-861 QASAVA
+861 QASPVA
-867 KPEVVNMARLLS
+867 KPEVVNMARLLRT
-879 S
+879 

>member
-1 MRKNNLRMH
+1 
-10 LKKRRH
+10 
-16 TFVTQRNRNQSQ
+16 
-28 SRQTMDFTQGKLT
+28 MDFTQGKLT
-41 KSEWDGIEVP
+41 KSEWDSVEVP
-51 DSHEEQQVYQL
+51 DSHEEQQIYQL
-62 IKDGYHDVAIVRNSS
+62 IKEGYHDVGIVRNSS

-83 MKIAPSDEMHAHMHE
+83 MKIAPSDEMHAHMYE
-98 LYFKPHVDEMREAFA
+98 LYFKMHVDEMREAFG

-129 ADLIRIQNTTSNLD
+129 ADLIRIQNTNSNLD
-143 DQKTKIYEFVVLGLV
+143 DQKTKIYEFVLLILL

-173 SEHLQ
+173 RDHVQ
-178 GVSESKRKRAPPVPA
+178 GAKKKKKVPPPPS
-193 AVPSRPKWMYYYYS
+193 VPSRPKWMYYYYS
-207 ICLLRRNSIEHMNP
+207 ICLLMRNSISHLNP
-221 HVNAFI
+221 HVDSFL
-227 NHVVGLVENDF
+227 NHVTKLVEADF
-238 DPAAFIKKAHD
+238 DPAEFIKKAHD
-249 FVEKN
+249 YVEKN
-254 EFVFKCSDVKLYEHQ
+254 EYVFKCGDVKLYEHQ
-269 KQIFTVFKN
+269 KQIFTAFKN
-278 DAAPKLVLYIAPTG
+278 DAVPKLVLYIAPTG

-328 KKRVAFAFGCG
+328 KKRIAFAFGCG

-382 SYRHAMYY
+382 SYKHAMYY
-390 MNAFNPLNKLLLY
+390 MNAFNPPNKLLLY
-403 WDEPTITMDYA
+403 WDEPTISMDYA
-414 DHAFHALIKDNWTEN
+414 EHEFHALIKDNWTEN

-442 QAAEMAPTIMDF
+442 QEAEMAPTIMDF
-454 QARFS
+454 RARFS
-459 GAQVHSIVSH
+459 GAEVHSIVSH
-469 DCQKTISLVG
+469 DCQKTIALVN

-491 ERYEDMRASAAHCR
+491 EQYDDMRASAAHCR
-505 ANKTLLRY
+505 AYKTLLRY
-513 FDLREVVKFVAHV
+513 FDLREVVKFIAHV
-526 NEGQLWTSARYAVER
+526 NEGQLWTSARYAVNR

-548 INMTNIKTYYLE
+548 INMTNIKAYYLE
-560 LLEHVQA
+560 LLENVQA
-567 DRWPDIWAHFQAQR
+567 DRWPAIWTHFQAQR
-581 TRAHA
+581 VRMHA

-593 QDAHTMTC
+593 QDAHTLTC

-610 VEKIARFALQI
+610 VEKIAKFALQI

-633 EIIDHNNAIK
+633 EIIEQNNVIK
-643 DAMEEL
+643 DAMEKL
-649 EREIED
+649 EREMED
-655 KMEEGETKDDDKD
+655 AMEEDTKGDDKD
-668 KGKDKGKVKD
+668 GNNKGKDKKN
-678 KKTNKKAD
+678 NKKAD

-693 VRRMQEKMDELRQ
+693 VRRMQEKMDELRR

-729 PQLSDA
+729 PHLTED
-735 AIATATPFTS
+735 AIATMGPFTS

-751 VERIMVLPIENIW
+751 VERIMVLRIENIW

-773 VMTESNSNKTYTEIM
+773 VMTEQSNSNKTYTEIM

-819 GKDLSDISQE
+819 GRDLSDISQE

-838 GRNKLQQEYTIR
+838 GRNKLQQEYSIR

-867 KPEVVNMARLLS
+867 KPEVVNMARLLRS
-879 S
+879 

>member
-1 MRKNNLRMH
+1 MN
-10 LKKRRH
+10 LKKH
-16 TFVTQRNRNQSQ
+16 
-28 SRQTMDFTQGKLT
+28 RQTIITYLEPFGAMDFTQGKLT
-41 KSEWDGIEVP
+41 KSEWDGMEVP
-51 DSHEEQQVYQL
+51 DSHEEQEVYEL
-62 IKDGYHDVAIVRNSS
+62 IKHGFHNVNIVRNST

-83 MKIAPSDEMHAHMHE
+83 MKISPSDEMHAHMYE
-98 LYFKPHVDEMREAFA
+98 LYFKTHVDQMQEAFQ
-113 LSAFETD
+113 LHDFKTD

-129 ADLIRIQNTTSNLD
+129 ADLIRIQNTNSNLD
-143 DQKTKIYEFVVLGLV
+143 EQKTKIYEFVLLGLL
-158 LNLLNNKFPHMYPHW
+158 LNLLNNKFPHMYSYW
-173 SEHLQ
+173 RDYLQ
-178 GVSESKRKRAPPVPA
+178 GVSERKRKRAPPMPD
-193 AVPSRPKWMYYYYS
+193 AVPSRPKWMYFHYS
-207 ICLLRRNSIEHMNP
+207 ICLLRRNSIEHINP
-221 HVNAFI
+221 HVESFLNYVIA
-227 NHVVGLVENDF
+227 LVENDF
-238 DPAAFIKKAHD
+238 ESASFVSKAHEY
-249 FVEKN
+249 VEKN
-254 EFVFKCSDVKLYEHQ
+254 EYVFKCGDMKLYEHQ
-269 KQIFTVFKN
+269 KQIFTVFKT
-278 DAAPKLVLYIAPTG
+278 DATPKLVLYIAPTG

-328 KKRVAFAFGCG
+328 KKRIAFAFGCG

-349 AAKDVVRDR
+349 SAKDVIRDR

-382 SYRHAMYY
+382 SYKHAMYY
-390 MNAFNPLNKLLLY
+390 MNAFNPLNRLLLY

-414 DHAFHALIKDNWTEN
+414 EHEFHALIKENWTEN
-429 IVPNV
+429 IIPNV

-442 QAAEMAPTIMDF
+442 QQADMAPTIMDF
-454 QARFS
+454 QARFA

-469 DCQKTISLVG
+469 DCQKTISLVN

-491 ERYEDMRASAAHCR
+491 KEYDKMRASAAHCR
-505 ANKTLLRY
+505 KYKTLLRY
-513 FDLREVVKFVAHV
+513 FDLREVVRFISHV
-526 NEGQLWTSARYAVER
+526 NEKKLWTSGRYAVER
-541 HFSDISD
+541 HFSDIAD
-548 INMTNIKTYYLE
+548 INMTNIKEYYLE
-560 LLEHVQA
+560 LLENVQA
-567 DRWPDIWAHFQAQR
+567 DKWGELYAHFQDSR
-581 TRAHA
+581 TRMHP
-586 SNVNVTA
+586 SNVNITSK
-593 QDAHTMTC
+593 DAHTLTC

-610 VEKIARFALQI
+610 VEKIARFAMQI
-621 AQIPECV
+621 AEIPECV

-633 EIIDHNNAIK
+633 KIIDHNNEIK
-643 DAMEEL
+643 DEMEKL

-655 KMEEGETKDDDKD
+655 KMEEGNNNDKD
-668 KGKDKGKVKD
+668 EKAKD
-678 KKTNKKAD
+678 KKNNKKMD

-693 VRRMQEKMDELRQ
+693 VRRLQEKMDELRR

-729 PQLSDA
+729 PHMTKED
-735 AIATATPFTS
+735 IEATKPFTS
-745 RVEPED
+745 QVEPED

-764 KVLLMMGIG
+764 KVLLMMGVG
-773 VMTESNSNKTYTEIM
+773 VMTEQSNSNKTYTEIM
-788 KDLAQNQRLYLI
+788 KDLAQKQRLYLI

-838 GRNKLQQEYTIR
+838 GRNKLQQEYSIR

-856 LLKIF
+856 ILKIF
-861 QASAVA
+861 QESATA
-867 KPEVVNMARLLS
+867 KPEVVNMARLFS

>member
-1 MRKNNLRMH
+1 
-10 LKKRRH
+10 
-16 TFVTQRNRNQSQ
+16 
-28 SRQTMDFTQGKLT
+28 MDFTQGKLT
-41 KSEWDGIEVP
+41 KSEWDSVEVP
-51 DSHEEQQVYQL
+51 DSHEEQQIYQL
-62 IKDGYHDVAIVRNSS
+62 IKDGYNDVGIVRNSNQS
-77 QTLLQY
+77 LMQY
-83 MKIAPSDEMHAHMHE
+83 MKIAPSDEMHAHMYE
-98 LYFKPHVDEMREAFA
+98 LYFKTHVDEMREAFA
-113 LSAFETD
+113 LTTFETD

-129 ADLIRIQNTTSNLD
+129 ADLIRIQNTSSNLD
-143 DQKTKIYEFVVLGLV
+143 EQKSKIYEFVLLGLL
-158 LNLLNNKFPHMYPHW
+158 LNLLNNRFPHMYPHW
-173 SEHLQ
+173 RDHVQ
-178 GVSESKRKRAPPVPA
+178 GSKKKKTPAAPPP
-193 AVPSRPKWMYYYYS
+193 VPSRPKWMYYYYS
-207 ICLLRRNSIEHMNP
+207 TCLLMRNSIGHLNP
-221 HVNAFI
+221 HVQAFLD
-227 NHVVGLVENDF
+227 HVTKLVEADF
-238 DPAAFIKKAHD
+238 DPAAFIKKAHE

-254 EFVFKCSDVKLYEHQ
+254 EYVFKCSDVKLYDHQ

-278 DAAPKLVLYIAPTG
+278 DAVKPKLVLYIAPTG

-328 KKRVAFAFGCG
+328 KKRIAFAFGCG

-382 SYRHAMYY
+382 SYKHAMYY
-390 MNAFNPLNKLLLY
+390 MNAFNPLHKLLLY

-414 DHAFHALIKDNWTEN
+414 EHEFHALIKENWTEN
-429 IVPNV
+429 IIPNV

-442 QAAEMAPTIMDF
+442 QEAEMAPTIMDF
-454 QARFS
+454 RARFS
-459 GAQVHSIVSH
+459 GAEVHSIVSH
-469 DCQKTISLVG
+469 DCQKTIALVN

-491 ERYEDMRASAAHCR
+491 EHYDDMRASAAHCR
-505 ANKTLLRY
+505 AYKTLLRY
-513 FDLREVVKFVAHV
+513 FDLSEVVKFIAHV

-541 HFSDISD
+541 HFSDIGD
-548 INMTNIKTYYLE
+548 INMTNIKLYYLE

-567 DRWPDIWAHFQAQR
+567 DRWPALHAHFQAKR
-581 TRAHA
+581 TRMHA
-586 SNVNVTA
+586 SNVNMTA

-643 DAMEEL
+643 DAMEGL
-649 EREIED
+649 EQQIED
-655 KMEEGETKDDDKD
+655 AMEEGTKDDKD
-668 KGKDKGKVKD
+668 KDGANNKAKDKD
-678 KKTNKKAD
+678 KKNNKKID

-693 VRRMQEKMDELRQ
+693 VRRLQEKIDELRR

-729 PQLSDA
+729 PHLTEE
-735 AIATATPFTS
+735 AIVTMNPFTS
-745 RVEPED
+745 QVEPED

-773 VMTESNSNKTYTEIM
+773 VMTEHSNKTYTEIM

-819 GKDLSDISQE
+819 GRDLNDISQE

-838 GRNKLQQEYTIR
+838 GRNKLQQEYSIR

-856 LLKIF
+856 LFTIF

-867 KPEVVNMARLLS
+867 KPEVVNMARLLRT
-879 S
+879 

>member
-1 MRKNNLRMH
+1 
-10 LKKRRH
+10 
-16 TFVTQRNRNQSQ
+16 
-28 SRQTMDFTQGKLT
+28 MDFTQGKLT
-41 KSEWDGIEVP
+41 KSEWDSVEVP
-51 DSHEEQQVYQL
+51 DSHEEQQIYQL
-62 IKDGYHDVAIVRNSS
+62 IKEGFNNVGIVRNAS

-83 MKIAPSDEMHAHMHE
+83 MKIAPSDEMHAHMYE
-98 LYFKPHVDEMREAFA
+98 LYFKTMVDEMREAFA
-113 LSAFETD
+113 LCQFETD

-129 ADLIRIQNTTSNLD
+129 ADLIRIQNTNSNLE
-143 DQKTKIYEFVVLGLV
+143 DQKTKIHEYILLRLL
-158 LNLLNNKFPHMYPHW
+158 LNLLNSKFPHMYPHW
-173 SEHLQ
+173 KNYME
-178 GVSESKRKRAPPVPA
+178 GVSESKRKKVQAPT
-193 AVPSRPKWMYYYYS
+193 AVPSRPKWMYYHYS
-207 ICLLRRNSIEHMNP
+207 ICLIMRNSITHLNP
-221 HVNAFI
+221 HVHTFI
-227 NHVVGLVENDF
+227 DHVIALVEADF
-238 DPAAFIKKAHD
+238 DPAAFIGKAHEY
-249 FVEKN
+249 VEKN
-254 EFVFKCSDVKLYEHQ
+254 EFVFKCGDVKLYEHQ

-278 DAAPKLVLYIAPTG
+278 NDAVPKLVLYIAPTG

-328 KKRVAFAFGCG
+328 KKRIAFAFGCG

-376 MISDIK
+376 MISDIR
-382 SYRHAMYY
+382 SYRHAMHY
-390 MNAFNPLNKLLLY
+390 MNAFNPIHKLLLY
-403 WDEPTITMDYA
+403 WDEPTITLDYA
-414 DHAFHALIKDNWTEN
+414 DHEFHEVIKANWTEN

-442 QAAEMAPTIMDF
+442 HQAEMAPTIMNF
-454 QARFS
+454 QARFLN
-459 GAQVHSIVSH
+459 AEVHSIVSH
-469 DCQKTISLVG
+469 DCQKTISLVN

-491 ERYEDMRASAAHCR
+491 EGYDDMRASAAHCR
-505 ANKTLLRY
+505 TYKTLLRY
-513 FDLREVVKFVAHV
+513 FDLREVVKFIAHV
-526 NEGQLWTSARYAVER
+526 NEGRLWTSARYAVER
-541 HFSDISD
+541 HFSDIAD
-548 INMTNIKTYYLE
+548 INMTNIKAYYLE
-560 LLEHVQA
+560 LLENVQA
-567 DRWPDIWAHFQAQR
+567 DRWPEIWAHFQAQR
-581 TRAHA
+581 TRMHA
-586 SNVNVTA
+586 SNVNITA
-593 QDAHTMTC
+593 QDAHTLTC

-610 VEKIARFALQI
+610 VEKIAKFALQI

-633 EIIDHNNAIK
+633 EIIDHNNGIK
-643 DAMEEL
+643 DAMADL
-649 EREIED
+649 ERDIED
-655 KMEEGETKDDDKD
+655 KIEEGTAKPSGDKD
-668 KGKDKGKVKD
+668 KDKD
-678 KKTNKKAD
+678 KKTNKKVD
-686 DMRFSPE
+686 DMQFSPE
-693 VRRMQEKMDELRQ
+693 VRRMKEKMDDLRQ

-729 PQLSDA
+729 PHLTDEE
-735 AIATATPFTS
+735 IASTSPFTS
-745 RVEPED
+745 QVEPED

-773 VMTESNSNKTYTEIM
+773 VMTDQANSNKTYTEIM

-838 GRNKLQQEYTIR
+838 GRNKLQQEYSIR

-856 LLKIF
+856 LVQIF

-867 KPEVVNMARLLS
+867 KPEVVNMARLFS
-879 S
+879 

>member
-1 MRKNNLRMH
+1 
-10 LKKRRH
+10 
-16 TFVTQRNRNQSQ
+16 
-28 SRQTMDFTQGKLT
+28 MDFTQGKLT
-41 KSEWDGIEVP
+41 KSEWDGMEVP
-51 DSHEEQQVYQL
+51 DSYDEQQIYQL
-62 IKDGYHDVAIVRNSS
+62 IKDGYHNVGIVRNSS
-77 QTLLQY
+77 HTLLQY
-83 MKIAPSDEMHAHMHE
+83 MKIAASDEMHAHMYE
-98 LYFKPHVDEMREAFA
+98 LYFKMHVDEMREAFG
-113 LSAFETD
+113 LSEFETN

-129 ADLIRIQNTTSNLD
+129 ADLIRIQNTNSNLG
-143 DQKTKIYEFVVLGLV
+143 DQKTRIYEFVLLGLL

-173 SEHLQ
+173 RDHVQ
-178 GVSESKRKRAPPVPA
+178 GVSESKRKRAPPLPA
-193 AVPSRPKWMYYYYS
+193 AVPARPKWMYYYYS
-207 ICLLRRNSIEHMNP
+207 ICLLMRNSIEHLNP
-221 HVNAFI
+221 HVHAFLDHI
-227 NHVVGLVENDF
+227 IARVEGDF
-238 DPAAFIKKAHD
+238 DPAAFINKAHE

-254 EFVFKCSDVKLYEHQ
+254 EFVFKCGDTKLYEHQ
-269 KQIFTVFKN
+269 KQIFTVFKAN
-278 DAAPKLVLYIAPTG
+278 PTVPKLVLYIAPTG

-304 HYRVIFVCAARHVGL
+304 QYRVIFVCAARHVGL

-328 KKRVAFAFGCG
+328 KKRIAFAFGCSG
-339 SVDNIRLHYY
+339 VENIRLHYY

-376 MISDIK
+376 IISDIK

-390 MNAFNPLNKLLLY
+390 MNAFNPLHNLLLY

-414 DHAFHALIKDNWTEN
+414 EHEYHALIKANWTEN

-442 QAAEMAPTIMDF
+442 HATEMAPTIMDF
-454 QARFS
+454 QARFA
-459 GAQVHSIVSH
+459 GAEVHSIMSY
-469 DCQKTISLVG
+469 DCQKTISLVN

-491 ERYEDMRASAAHCR
+491 AEYDAMRASAAHCR

-513 FDLREVVKFVAHV
+513 FDLCEVVKFIGHV
-526 NEGQLWTSARYAVER
+526 NEGQLWTSERYAVKR
-541 HFSDISD
+541 HFSDIAD
-548 INMTNIKTYYLE
+548 INMTNLKAYYLE
-560 LLEHVQA
+560 LLENVQA
-567 DRWPDIWAHFQAQR
+567 DKWPAIWAHFQSQR
-581 TRAHA
+581 ARMHA
-586 SNVNVTA
+586 SNVNLTA
-593 QDAHTMTC
+593 HDAHTLTC

-610 VEKIARFALQI
+610 VEKIAKFALQI

-633 EIIDHNNAIK
+633 EIIEHNNVIK
-643 DAMEEL
+643 GEMEEL
-649 EREIED
+649 ERKIED
-655 KMEEGETKDDDKD
+655 AMEEGDKPNDDDKGAGA
-668 KGKDKGKVKD
+668 KE
-678 KKTNKKAD
+678 KKNNKKAD
-686 DMRFSPE
+686 AMRFSPE

-711 ALNDMFVPNRAE
+711 ALHDMFVPNRAE

-729 PQLSDA
+729 PHLTEKD
-735 AIATATPFTS
+735 IAVRQPFTS
-745 RVEPED
+745 QVEPEH

-773 VMTESNSNKTYTEIM
+773 VMTEQSNSNKTYTEIM

-819 GKDLSDISQE
+819 GKDLNDISQE

-838 GRNKLQQEYTIR
+838 GRNKLQQEYSIR

-856 LLKIF
+856 LVQIF
-861 QASAVA
+861 QASAVT

-879 S
+879 

>member
-1 MRKNNLRMH
+1 
-10 LKKRRH
+10 
-16 TFVTQRNRNQSQ
+16 
-28 SRQTMDFTQGKLT
+28 MDFTQGKLT
-41 KSEWDGIEVP
+41 KSEWDSVEVP
-51 DSHEEQQVYQL
+51 DSHEEQQIYQL
-62 IKDGYHDVAIVRNSS
+62 IKDGYSDVGIVRNSNQS
-77 QTLLQY
+77 LIQY
-83 MKIAPSDEMHAHMHE
+83 MKIAPSDEMHAHMYE
-98 LYFKPHVDEMREAFA
+98 LYFKTHVDEMREAFA
-113 LSAFETD
+113 LTAFETD

-129 ADLIRIQNTTSNLD
+129 ADLIRIQNTSSNLD
-143 DQKTKIYEFVVLGLV
+143 EQKSKIYEFVLLGLL
-158 LNLLNNKFPHMYPHW
+158 LNLLNNRFPHMYPHW
-173 SEHLQ
+173 RQHLQ
-178 GVSESKRKRAPPVPA
+178 GVSESKKKKAPAAPPP
-193 AVPSRPKWMYYYYS
+193 VPSRPKWMYYYYS
-207 ICLLRRNSIEHMNP
+207 TCLLMRNSIGHLNP
-221 HVNAFI
+221 HVQSFLD
-227 NHVVGLVENDF
+227 HVTKLVEADF
-238 DPAAFIKKAHD
+238 DSSAFIKKAHE

-254 EFVFKCSDVKLYEHQ
+254 EYVFKCSDVKLYDHQ

-278 DAAPKLVLYIAPTG
+278 DAVKPKLVLYIAPTG

-328 KKRVAFAFGCG
+328 KKRIAFAFGCG

-382 SYRHAMYY
+382 SYKHAMYY
-390 MNAFNPLNKLLLY
+390 MNAFNPLHKLLLY

-414 DHAFHALIKDNWTEN
+414 EHEFHALIKDNWAEN

-442 QAAEMAPTIMDF
+442 QEAEMAPTIMDF
-454 QARFS
+454 RARFS
-459 GAQVHSIVSH
+459 GAEVHSIVSH
-469 DCQKTISLVG
+469 DCQKTIALVN

-491 ERYEDMRASAAHCR
+491 ERYDDMRASAAHCR
-505 ANKTLLRY
+505 AYKTLLRY
-513 FDLREVVKFVAHV
+513 FDLSEVVKFIAHV
-526 NEGQLWTSARYAVER
+526 NEGRLWTASRYAVER
-541 HFSDISD
+541 HFSDIAD
-548 INMTNIKTYYLE
+548 INMTNIKLYYLE

-567 DRWPDIWAHFQAQR
+567 DKWPELYSHFQAQR
-581 TRAHA
+581 TRMHA
-586 SNVNVTA
+586 SNVNMTA

-621 AQIPECV
+621 AQIPDCV

-643 DAMEEL
+643 DAMEAL
-649 EREIED
+649 EHQIED
-655 KMEEGETKDDDKD
+655 AMEEGTKDDKD
-668 KGKDKGKVKD
+668 KDGSNNKAKDKD
-678 KKTNKKAD
+678 KKNNKKID

-693 VRRMQEKMDELRQ
+693 VRRLQEKIDELRR

-729 PQLSDA
+729 PHLTEE
-735 AIATATPFTS
+735 AIAAMNPFTS
-745 RVEPED
+745 HVEPED

-773 VMTESNSNKTYTEIM
+773 VMTEHSNKTYTEIM

-819 GKDLSDISQE
+819 GRDLNDISQE

-838 GRNKLQQEYTIR
+838 GRNKLQQEYSIR

-856 LLKIF
+856 LFTIF

-867 KPEVVNMARLLS
+867 KPEVVNMARLLRT
-879 S
+879 

>member
-1 MRKNNLRMH
+1 
-10 LKKRRH
+10 
-16 TFVTQRNRNQSQ
+16 
-28 SRQTMDFTQGKLT
+28 MDFTQGKLT
-41 KSEWDGIEVP
+41 KSEWDSMEVP
-51 DSHEEQQVYQL
+51 DSHEEQQIYQL
-62 IKDGYHDVAIVRNSS
+62 IKDGYSDVGIVRNSNQS
-77 QTLLQY
+77 LMQY
-83 MKIAPSDEMHAHMHE
+83 MKIAPSDEMHAHMYE
-98 LYFKPHVDEMREAFA
+98 LYFKTHVDEMREAFA
-113 LSAFETD
+113 LTTFETD

-129 ADLIRIQNTTSNLD
+129 ADLIRIQNTSSNLD
-143 DQKTKIYEFVVLGLV
+143 EQKSKIYEFVLLGLL
-158 LNLLNNKFPHMYPHW
+158 LNLLNNRFPHMYPHW
-173 SEHLQ
+173 RDHVQ
-178 GVSESKRKRAPPVPA
+178 GSKKKKTPELPPA
-193 AVPSRPKWMYYYYS
+193 APSRPKWMYYYYS
-207 ICLLRRNSIEHMNP
+207 TCLLMRNSIGHLNP
-221 HVNAFI
+221 HVQSFLD
-227 NHVVGLVENDF
+227 HVSKLVEADF

-254 EFVFKCSDVKLYEHQ
+254 EYVFKCSDVKLYDHQ
-269 KQIFTVFKN
+269 KQMFTVFKN
-278 DAAPKLVLYIAPTG
+278 DAVKPKLVLYIAPTG

-328 KKRVAFAFGCG
+328 KKRIAFAFGCG

-382 SYRHAMYY
+382 SYKHAMYY
-390 MNAFNPLNKLLLY
+390 MNAFNPLHKLLLY

-414 DHAFHALIKDNWTEN
+414 DHEFHALIKENWTEN

-442 QAAEMAPTIMDF
+442 QEAEMAPTIMDF
-454 QARFS
+454 RARFS
-459 GAQVHSIVSH
+459 GAEVHSIVSH
-469 DCQKTISLVG
+469 DCQKTITLVN

-491 ERYEDMRASAAHCR
+491 EQYDDMRASAAHCR
-505 ANKTLLRY
+505 AYKTLLRY
-513 FDLREVVKFVAHV
+513 FDLSEVVKFIAHV
-526 NEGQLWTSARYAVER
+526 NEGQLWTASRYAVER
-541 HFSDISD
+541 HFSDIAD
-548 INMTNIKTYYLE
+548 INMTNIKLYYLE

-567 DRWPDIWAHFQAQR
+567 DRWPELYSHFQTQR
-581 TRAHA
+581 TRMHA
-586 SNVNVTA
+586 SNVNMTA

-621 AQIPECV
+621 AQIPDCV

-643 DAMEEL
+643 DAMEGL
-649 EREIED
+649 EHQIED
-655 KMEEGETKDDDKD
+655 AMEEGTKDDKD
-668 KGKDKGKVKD
+668 KDGSNNKAKDKD
-678 KKTNKKAD
+678 KKNNKKID

-693 VRRMQEKMDELRQ
+693 VRRLQEKIDELRR

-711 ALNDMFVPNRAE
+711 ALNDMFVPNREE

-729 PQLSDA
+729 PHLTEE
-735 AIATATPFTS
+735 AIADTTPFTS

-773 VMTESNSNKTYTEIM
+773 VMTEHSNKTYTEIM

-819 GKDLSDISQE
+819 GRDLNDISQE

-838 GRNKLQQEYTIR
+838 GRNKLQQEYSIR

-856 LLKIF
+856 LFTIF
-861 QASAVA
+861 QASVVA
-867 KPEVVNMARLLS
+867 KPEVVNMARLLRT
-879 S
+879 

>member
-1 MRKNNLRMH
+1 
-10 LKKRRH
+10 
-16 TFVTQRNRNQSQ
+16 
-28 SRQTMDFTQGKLT
+28 MDFTQGKLT
-41 KSEWDGIEVP
+41 KSEWDGVEVP
-51 DSHEEQQVYQL
+51 DSHDEQQIYQL
-62 IKDGYHDVAIVRNSS
+62 IKDGYHNVNIVRNSS
-77 QTLLQY
+77 HTLLQY
-83 MKIAPSDEMHAHMHE
+83 MKITASDEMHAHMYE
-98 LYFKPHVDEMREAFA
+98 LYFKMHVDEMREAFG
-113 LSAFETD
+113 LSEFETN

-143 DQKTKIYEFVVLGLV
+143 DQKQKIYEFVLLSLL
-158 LNLLNNKFPHMYPHW
+158 LNLLNNRFPHMYPHW
-173 SEHLQ
+173 RDHVQ
-178 GVSESKRKRAPPVPA
+178 GTKKKKAPALPPAPPA
-193 AVPSRPKWMYYYYS
+193 RPRWMYFYYS
-207 ICLLRRNSIEHMNP
+207 ICLLRRNSIEHLNP
-221 HVNAFI
+221 HVQAFLD
-227 NHVVGLVENDF
+227 HVIARVEGDF
-238 DPAAFIKKAHD
+238 DPAVFIGKAHD
-249 FVEKN
+249 YVEKN
-254 EFVFKCSDVKLYEHQ
+254 EFVFKCGDTKLYEHQ
-269 KQIFTVFKN
+269 KQIFTAFKD
-278 DAAPKLVLYIAPTG
+278 DATPKLVLYIAPTG

-328 KKRVAFAFGCG
+328 KKRIAFAFGCG
-339 SVDNIRLHYY
+339 SADNIRLHYY

-390 MNAFNPLNKLLLY
+390 MNAFNPVNKLLLY

-414 DHAFHALIKDNWTEN
+414 DHEFHSLIKANWTEN

-454 QARFS
+454 QARFA
-459 GAQVHSIVSH
+459 GAEVHSIVSH
-469 DCQKTISLVG
+469 DCQKTISLVN
-479 KDGYVQLPHLMF
+479 KDGHVQLPHLMF
-491 ERYEDMRASAAHCR
+491 NAYDDMRASAAHCR
-505 ANKTLLRY
+505 AYKTLLRY
-513 FDLREVVKFVAHV
+513 FDLREVVKFIAHV
-526 NEGQLWTSARYAVER
+526 NEGRLWTSARYAVER
-541 HFSDISD
+541 HFSDIAD
-548 INMTNIKTYYLE
+548 INMTNIKAYYLE
-560 LLEHVQA
+560 LLENVQA
-567 DRWPDIWAHFQAQR
+567 DKWPAIWAHFQAQR
-581 TRAHA
+581 TRMHA
-586 SNVNVTA
+586 SNVNLTA
-593 QDAHTMTC
+593 QDAHTLTC

-610 VEKIARFALQI
+610 VEKIAKFALQI

-633 EIIDHNNAIK
+633 EVIDHNNAIK
-643 DAMEEL
+643 DAMVGL
-649 EREIED
+649 GREID
-655 KMEEGETKDDDKD
+655 DAMEEGDKTKDDDK
-668 KGKDKGKVKD
+668 GGAKD

-693 VRRMQEKMDELRQ
+693 VRRMQEKMDQLRQ

-729 PQLSDA
+729 PHLTEE
-735 AIATATPFTS
+735 AIASTSPFTS

-773 VMTESNSNKTYTEIM
+773 VMTEQSNSNKTYTEIM

-838 GRNKLQQEYTIR
+838 GRNKLQQEYSIR

-867 KPEVVNMARLLS
+867 KPEVVNMARLLRS
-879 S
+879 

>member
-1 MRKNNLRMH
+1 
-10 LKKRRH
+10 
-16 TFVTQRNRNQSQ
+16 
-28 SRQTMDFTQGKLT
+28 MDFTQGKLT
-41 KSEWDGIEVP
+41 KSEWDSVEVP
-51 DSHEEQQVYQL
+51 DSHEEQQIYQL
-62 IKDGYHDVAIVRNSS
+62 IKDGYHNVGIVRNSS

-83 MKIAPSDEMHAHMHE
+83 MKIMPSDEMHAHMHE
-98 LYFKPHVDEMREAFA
+98 LYFKTHVDEMCEAFG
-113 LSAFETD
+113 LSEFETD
-120 TDKKKLVKK
+120 ADKKKLVKK
-129 ADLIRIQNTTSNLD
+129 ADLIRIQNTNSNLD
-143 DQKTKIYEFVVLGLV
+143 DQKTKIYEFVLLGLL

-173 SEHLQ
+173 RDHVQ
-178 GVSESKRKRAPPVPA
+178 GAKKKKVPVLT
-193 AVPSRPKWMYYYYS
+193 AVPSRPKWMHYYYS
-207 ICLLRRNSIEHMNP
+207 IIMLMRNSIPHLNP
-221 HVNAFI
+221 HVRSFI
-227 NHVVGLVENDF
+227 DHVTKIVEDEF
-238 DPAAFIKKAHD
+238 DPVAFIKKAHE

-254 EFVFKCSDVKLYEHQ
+254 EYVFKCGDVKLYEHQ
-269 KQIFTVFKN
+269 KQIFTAFKN
-278 DAAPKLVLYIAPTG
+278 DATPKLVLYIAPTG

-328 KKRVAFAFGCG
+328 KKRIAFAFGCG

-382 SYRHAMYY
+382 SYKHAMYY
-390 MNAFNPLNKLLLY
+390 MNAFNPLNRLLLY
-403 WDEPTITMDYA
+403 WDEPTISMDYA
-414 DHAFHALIKDNWTEN
+414 EHEFHAIIKENWTEN

-442 QAAEMAPTIMDF
+442 QEAEMAPTIMDF
-454 QARFS
+454 RARFS
-459 GAQVHSIVSH
+459 NAEVHSIVSH
-469 DCQKTISLVG
+469 DCQKTIALVN

-491 ERYEDMRASAAHCR
+491 ESYTDMRASAAHCR
-505 ANKTLLRY
+505 AYKTLLRY
-513 FDLREVVKFVAHV
+513 FDLKEVVKFIGHV
-526 NEGQLWTSARYAVER
+526 NEGRLWTSERYAVER
-541 HFSDISD
+541 HFSDIAD
-548 INMTNIKTYYLE
+548 INMTSIKAYYLE
-560 LLEHVQA
+560 LLENVQA
-567 DRWPDIWAHFQAQR
+567 DRWPEVYTHFQTQR
-581 TRAHA
+581 TRLHA
-586 SNVNVTA
+586 SNVNLTA
-593 QDAHTMTC
+593 QDAHTLTC

-633 EIIDHNNAIK
+633 EIIDHNNVIK
-643 DAMEEL
+643 DEMEALEQEMEDAMEE
-649 EREIED
+649 
-655 KMEEGETKDDDKD
+655 GSNDKD
-668 KGKDKGKVKD
+668 KADDKVKPGGKDKD
-678 KKTNKKAD
+678 KKHNKKAD

-693 VRRMQEKMDELRQ
+693 VRRLQEKIDELRR

-729 PQLSDA
+729 PHLTED
-735 AIATATPFTS
+735 AIAAANPFTS

-751 VERIMVLPIENIW
+751 VERIMVLRIENIW

-773 VMTESNSNKTYTEIM
+773 VMTEQSNSNKTYTEIM

-819 GKDLSDISQE
+819 GRDLSDISQE

-838 GRNKLQQEYTIR
+838 GRNKLQQEYSIR

-867 KPEVVNMARLLS
+867 KPEVVNMARLLRS
-879 S
+879 

>member
-1 MRKNNLRMH
+1 
-10 LKKRRH
+10 
-16 TFVTQRNRNQSQ
+16 
-28 SRQTMDFTQGKLT
+28 MDFTQGKLT
-41 KSEWDGIEVP
+41 KSEWDSVEVP
-51 DSHEEQQVYQL
+51 DSHEEQQIYQL
-62 IKDGYHDVAIVRNSS
+62 IKDGYNDVGIVRNSNQS
-77 QTLLQY
+77 LMQY
-83 MKIAPSDEMHAHMHE
+83 MKIAPSDEMHAHMYE
-98 LYFKPHVDEMREAFA
+98 LYFKTHVDEMREAFA
-113 LSAFETD
+113 LTFETD

-129 ADLIRIQNTTSNLD
+129 ADLIRIQNTSSNLD
-143 DQKTKIYEFVVLGLV
+143 EQKSKIYEFVLLVLL
-158 LNLLNNKFPHMYPHW
+158 LNLLNNRFPHMHPHW
-173 SEHLQ
+173 RQHLQ
-178 GVSESKRKRAPPVPA
+178 GASESKKKKAPAAPPP
-193 AVPSRPKWMYYYYS
+193 VPSRPKWMYYYYS
-207 ICLLRRNSIEHMNP
+207 TCLLMRNSIGHLNP
-221 HVNAFI
+221 HVQSFLD
-227 NHVVGLVENDF
+227 HVTKLVEADF
-238 DPAAFIKKAHD
+238 DPAAFIKKAHE

-254 EFVFKCSDVKLYEHQ
+254 EYVFKCSDVKLYDHQ

-278 DAAPKLVLYIAPTG
+278 DAVKPKLVLYIAPTG

-328 KKRVAFAFGCG
+328 KKRIAFAFGCG

-382 SYRHAMYY
+382 SYKHAMYY
-390 MNAFNPLNKLLLY
+390 MNAFNPLHRLLLY

-414 DHAFHALIKDNWTEN
+414 DHEFHALIKENWAEN

-442 QAAEMAPTIMDF
+442 QEAEMAPTIMDF
-454 QARFS
+454 RARFS
-459 GAQVHSIVSH
+459 GAEVHSIVSH
-469 DCQKTISLVG
+469 DCQKTIALVN

-491 ERYEDMRASAAHCR
+491 ERYDDMRASAAHCR
-505 ANKTLLRY
+505 EYKTLLRY
-513 FDLREVVKFVAHV
+513 FDLSEVVKFIAHV
-526 NEGQLWTSARYAVER
+526 NEGQLWTASRYAVER
-541 HFSDISD
+541 HFSDIAD
-548 INMTNIKTYYLE
+548 INMTNIKLYYLE

-567 DRWPDIWAHFQAQR
+567 DRWPALYAHFQAQR
-581 TRAHA
+581 TRMHA
-586 SNVNVTA
+586 SNVNMTA

-621 AQIPECV
+621 AQIPDCV

-643 DAMEEL
+643 DAMEGVEQQ
-649 EREIED
+649 IED
-655 KMEEGETKDDDKD
+655 AMEEGTKDDKD
-668 KGKDKGKVKD
+668 KDGSNNKAKDKD
-678 KKTNKKAD
+678 KKNNKKID

-693 VRRMQEKMDELRQ
+693 VRRLQEKIDELRR

-729 PQLSDA
+729 PHLTEE
-735 AIATATPFTS
+735 AIAATTPFTS
-745 RVEPED
+745 HVEPED
-751 VERIMVLPIENIW
+751 VERIMVLPIENVW

-773 VMTESNSNKTYTEIM
+773 VMTEHSNKTYTEIM

-819 GKDLSDISQE
+819 GRDLNDISQE

-838 GRNKLQQEYTIR
+838 GRNKLQQEYSIR

-856 LLKIF
+856 LFTIF
-861 QASAVA
+861 QASSVA
-867 KPEVVNMARLLS
+867 KPEVVNMARLLRT
-879 S
+879 

>member
-1 MRKNNLRMH
+1 MNEFKETSTNHYNL
-10 LKKRRH
+10 
-16 TFVTQRNRNQSQ
+16 FGDIG
-28 SRQTMDFTQGKLT
+28 TMDFTQGKLT
-41 KSEWDGIEVP
+41 KSEWDSVEVP
-51 DSHEEQQVYQL
+51 DSYEEQEIYEL
-62 IKDGYHDVAIVRNSS
+62 IKHGFHNVNIVRNST

-83 MKIAPSDEMHAHMHE
+83 MKISPSDEMHAHMYE
-98 LYFKPHVDEMREAFA
+98 LYFKTHVDQMQEAFQ
-113 LSAFETD
+113 LFDFKTN

-129 ADLIRIQNTTSNLD
+129 ADLIRIQNTNSNLD
-143 DQKTKIYEFVVLGLV
+143 EQKTKIYEFVLLGLL
-158 LNLLNNKFPHMYPHW
+158 LNLLNNKFPHMYSHW
-173 SEHLQ
+173 RDHLQ
-178 GVSESKRKRAPPVPA
+178 DVSESKKKRAPPMPA
-193 AVPSRPKWMYYYYS
+193 AVPSRPKWMYFYYS
-207 ICLLRRNSIEHMNP
+207 ICLLRRNSIEHINP
-221 HVNAFI
+221 HVESFLNYVI
-227 NHVVGLVENDF
+227 SLVENDF
-238 DPAAFIKKAHD
+238 EPAGFISRAYEY
-249 FVEKN
+249 VEKN
-254 EFVFKCSDVKLYEHQ
+254 EYVFKCGDMKLYEHQ

-278 DAAPKLVLYIAPTG
+278 DETPKLVLYIAPTG

-328 KKRVAFAFGCG
+328 KKRIAFAFGCG

-349 AAKDVVRDR
+349 SAKDVVRDR

-382 SYRHAMYY
+382 SYKHAMYY
-390 MNAFNPLNKLLLY
+390 MNAFNPLNRLLLY

-414 DHAFHALIKDNWTEN
+414 EHEFHALIKENWTEN

-442 QAAEMAPTIMDF
+442 QQADMAPTIMDF
-454 QARFS
+454 QARFA
-459 GAQVHSIVSH
+459 GAEVHSIVSH
-469 DCQKTISLVG
+469 DCQKTISLVN

-491 ERYEDMRASAAHCR
+491 EDYDKMRASAAHCR
-505 ANKTLLRY
+505 KYKTLLRY
-513 FDLREVVKFVAHV
+513 FDLREVVRFLSFV
-526 NEGQLWTSARYAVER
+526 NENQFWTSGRYAVER
-541 HFSDISD
+541 HFSDIVD
-548 INMTNIKTYYLE
+548 INMTNIKEYYLE
-560 LLEHVQA
+560 LLENVKA
-567 DRWPDIWAHFQAQR
+567 DKWPELYAHFQNSR
-581 TRAHA
+581 SRMHP
-586 SNVNVTA
+586 SNVNITSK
-593 QDAHTMTC
+593 DAHTLTC

-621 AQIPECV
+621 AEIPECV
-628 MDDLM
+628 MEDLM
-633 EIIDHNNAIK
+633 EIIDHNNDIK
-643 DAMEEL
+643 DEMEKL

-655 KMEEGETKDDDKD
+655 KMEEGNNDKD
-668 KGKDKGKVKD
+668 EKVKD
-678 KKTNKKAD
+678 KKNNKKMD

-693 VRRMQEKMDELRQ
+693 VRRLQEKMDELRR

-729 PQLSDA
+729 PHLTKENIEA
-735 AIATATPFTS
+735 MHPFTS
-745 RVEPED
+745 QVEPED

-764 KVLLMMGIG
+764 KVLLMMGVG
-773 VMTESNSNKTYTEIM
+773 VMTEQSNSNKTYTEIM
-788 KDLAQNQRLYLI
+788 KDLAQKQRLYLI

-819 GKDLSDISQE
+819 GRDLSDISQE

-838 GRNKLQQEYTIR
+838 GRNKLQQEYSIR

-856 LLKIF
+856 ILKIF
-861 QASAVA
+861 QASATA
-867 KPEVVNMARLLS
+867 KPEVVNMARLFS

>member
-1 MRKNNLRMH
+1 
-10 LKKRRH
+10 
-16 TFVTQRNRNQSQ
+16 
-28 SRQTMDFTQGKLT
+28 MDFTQGKLT
-41 KSEWDGIEVP
+41 KSEWDSVEVP
-51 DSHEEQQVYQL
+51 DSHDEQQIYQL
-62 IKDGYHDVAIVRNSS
+62 IKDGYHDVGIVRNANQS
-77 QTLLQY
+77 LMQY
-83 MKIAPSDEMHAHMHE
+83 MKITASDEMHAHMYE
-98 LYFKPHVDEMREAFA
+98 LYFKQHVDEMREAFGQ
-113 LSAFETD
+113 SAFETD

-129 ADLIRIQNTTSNLD
+129 ADLIRIQNTNGNLD
-143 DQKTKIYEFVVLGLV
+143 DQKTKIYEFVLLSLL

-173 SEHLQ
+173 LQ
-178 GVSESKRKRAPPVPA
+178 GTNKKKKVPMPP

-207 ICLLRRNSIEHMNP
+207 ISMLMRNSIAHLNP
-221 HVNAFI
+221 HVHAFI
-227 NHVVGLVENDF
+227 DHVINLVEADF
-238 DPAAFIKKAHD
+238 DPAEFIKKAHE

-254 EFVFKCSDVKLYEHQ
+254 EYVFKCGDVKLYEHQ
-269 KQIFTVFKN
+269 KQIFTAFKN
-278 DAAPKLVLYIAPTG
+278 DATPKLVLYIAPTG

-328 KKRVAFAFGCG
+328 KKRIAFAFGCG

-382 SYRHAMYY
+382 SYKHAMYY
-390 MNAFNPLNKLLLY
+390 MNAFNPLHKLLLY

-414 DHAFHALIKDNWTEN
+414 EHEFHALIKENWTEN

-442 QAAEMAPTIMDF
+442 QQAEMAPTIMDF
-454 QARFS
+454 RARFLN
-459 GAQVHSIVSH
+459 AEVHSIVSH
-469 DCQKTISLVG
+469 DCQKTITLVN

-491 ERYEDMRASAAHCR
+491 ESYEDMQAAAAHCR
-505 ANKTLLRY
+505 TYKTLLRY
-513 FDLREVVKFVAHV
+513 FDLKEVVKFIAHV
-526 NEGQLWTSARYAVER
+526 NEGQLWTSSRYAVDR
-541 HFSDISD
+541 HFSDIAD
-548 INMTNIKTYYLE
+548 INMTNIKAYYLE
-560 LLEHVQA
+560 LLENVQA
-567 DRWPDIWAHFQAQR
+567 DRWPAIWAHFQTQR
-581 TRAHA
+581 ARLHA
-586 SNVNVTA
+586 SNVNLTA
-593 QDAHTMTC
+593 QDAHTLTC

-633 EIIDHNNAIK
+633 EIIDHNNVIK
-643 DAMEEL
+643 DEMETLEHEMEDAMEEGSN
-649 EREIED
+649 D
-655 KMEEGETKDDDKD
+655 KDDDKA
-668 KGKDKGKVKD
+668 KNGGKDKD
-678 KKTNKKAD
+678 KKNNRKMD

-693 VRRMQEKMDELRQ
+693 VRRLQEKIDELRR

-729 PQLSDA
+729 PQLTEDA
-735 AIATATPFTS
+735 ITSANPFTS

-751 VERIMVLPIENIW
+751 VERIMVLRIENIW

-773 VMTESNSNKTYTEIM
+773 VMTDQSNSNKTYTEIM

-838 GRNKLQQEYTIR
+838 GRNKLQQEYSIR

-867 KPEVVNMARLLS
+867 KPEVVNMARLLRS
-879 S
+879 

>member
-1 MRKNNLRMH
+1 
-10 LKKRRH
+10 
-16 TFVTQRNRNQSQ
+16 
-28 SRQTMDFTQGKLT
+28 MDFTQCKLT
-41 KSEWDGIEVP
+41 KSEWDGAEVP
-51 DSHEEQQVYQL
+51 DSHEEQQIYQL
-62 IKDGYHDVAIVRNSS
+62 IKDGYHNVSIVRNANQS
-77 QTLLQY
+77 LMQY
-83 MKIAPSDEMHAHMHE
+83 MKITASDEMHAHMYE
-98 LYFKPHVDEMREAFA
+98 LYFKTHVDEMREAFG

-129 ADLIRIQNTTSNLD
+129 ADLIRIQNTNGNLD
-143 DQKTKIYEFVVLGLV
+143 DQKTKIYEFVLLSLL

-173 SEHLQ
+173 RDHVQ
-178 GVSESKRKRAPPVPA
+178 GAKKKKVPVPS

-207 ICLLRRNSIEHMNP
+207 ISMLVRNSIAHLNP
-221 HVNAFI
+221 HVQSFLD
-227 NHVVGLVENDF
+227 HVIKLVEADF
-238 DPAAFIKKAHD
+238 DPAAFIKKAHE

-254 EFVFKCSDVKLYEHQ
+254 EFVFKCGDVKLYEHQ
-269 KQIFTVFKN
+269 KQIFTAFKN
-278 DAAPKLVLYIAPTG
+278 DTVPKLVLYIAPTG

-319 ALAKACISA
+319 ALAKACITA
-328 KKRVAFAFGCG
+328 KKRIAFAFGCG

-382 SYRHAMYY
+382 SYKHAMYY

-403 WDEPTITMDYA
+403 WDEPTISMDYTE
-414 DHAFHALIKDNWTEN
+414 HEFHALIKENWTEN

-442 QAAEMAPTIMDF
+442 QEAEMAPTIMDF
-454 QARFS
+454 RARFS
-459 GAQVHSIVSH
+459 GAEVHSIVSH
-469 DCQKTISLVG
+469 DCQKTITLVN
-479 KDGYVQLPHLMF
+479 KDGFVQLPHLMF

-505 ANKTLLRY
+505 AYKTLLRY
-513 FDLREVVKFVAHV
+513 FDLKEVVKFIAHV
-526 NEGQLWTSARYAVER
+526 NEGQLWTSPRYAVER
-541 HFSDISD
+541 HFSDIAD
-548 INMTNIKTYYLE
+548 INMTNIKAYYLE
-560 LLEHVQA
+560 LLENVQA
-567 DRWPDIWAHFQAQR
+567 DRWPAIWTHFQAQR
-581 TRAHA
+581 TRMHA
-586 SNVNVTA
+586 SNVNLTA
-593 QDAHTMTC
+593 QDAHTLTC

-633 EIIDHNNAIK
+633 EIIEHNNTIK

-649 EREIED
+649 EREVED
-655 KMEEGETKDDDKD
+655 AMEEGTKDKD
-668 KGKDKGKVKD
+668 KDGTNKDKD
-678 KKTNKKAD
+678 KKNTKKMD

-693 VRRMQEKMDELRQ
+693 VRRLQEKIDELRR

-711 ALNDMFVPNRAE
+711 ALNDMFVPNRTE

-729 PQLSDA
+729 PQLTED
-735 AIATATPFTS
+735 AIAAAAPFTS

-764 KVLLMMGIG
+764 KVLLMMGVG
-773 VMTESNSNKTYTEIM
+773 VMTEQSNSNKTYTEIM
-788 KDLAQNQRLYLI
+788 KDLAQNQQLYLI

-819 GKDLSDISQE
+819 GRDLSDISQE
-829 KIIQALGRI
+829 KIIQALGRV
-838 GRNKLQQEYTIR
+838 GRNKLQQEYSIR

-856 LLKIF
+856 LLTIF

-867 KPEVVNMARLLS
+867 KPEVVNMARLLRS
-879 S
+879 

>member
-1 MRKNNLRMH
+1 
-10 LKKRRH
+10 
-16 TFVTQRNRNQSQ
+16 
-28 SRQTMDFTQGKLT
+28 MDFTQGKLT
-41 KSEWDGIEVP
+41 KSEWDSVEVP
-51 DSHEEQQVYQL
+51 DSHEEQQIYQL
-62 IKDGYHDVAIVRNSS
+62 IKDGYNDVGIVRNSNQS
-77 QTLLQY
+77 LMQY
-83 MKIAPSDEMHAHMHE
+83 MKIAPSDEMHAHMYE
-98 LYFKPHVDEMREAFA
+98 LYFKTHVDEMREAFA
-113 LSAFETD
+113 LTTFETD

-129 ADLIRIQNTTSNLD
+129 ADLIRIQNTSSNLD
-143 DQKTKIYEFVVLGLV
+143 EQKSKIYEFVLLVLL
-158 LNLLNNKFPHMYPHW
+158 LNLLNNRFPHMYPHW
-173 SEHLQ
+173 RDHVQ
-178 GVSESKRKRAPPVPA
+178 GSKKKKAPAAPPP
-193 AVPSRPKWMYYYYS
+193 VPSRPKWMYYYYS
-207 ICLLRRNSIEHMNP
+207 TCLLMRNSIGHLNP
-221 HVNAFI
+221 HVQAFLD
-227 NHVVGLVENDF
+227 HVTKLVEADF
-238 DPAAFIKKAHD
+238 DPAAFIKKAHE

-254 EFVFKCSDVKLYEHQ
+254 EYVFKCSDVKLYDHQ

-278 DAAPKLVLYIAPTG
+278 DAVKPKLVLYIAPTG

-328 KKRVAFAFGCG
+328 KKRIAFAFGCG

-382 SYRHAMYY
+382 SYKHAMYY
-390 MNAFNPLNKLLLY
+390 MNAFNPLHKLLLY

-414 DHAFHALIKDNWTEN
+414 DHEFHALIKENWTEN
-429 IVPNV
+429 IIPNV

-442 QAAEMAPTIMDF
+442 QEAEMAPTIMDF
-454 QARFS
+454 RARFS
-459 GAQVHSIVSH
+459 GAEVHSIVSH
-469 DCQKTISLVG
+469 DCQKTIALVN

-491 ERYEDMRASAAHCR
+491 ERYDDMRASAAHCR
-505 ANKTLLRY
+505 AYKTLLRY
-513 FDLREVVKFVAHV
+513 FDLSEVVKFIAHV

-541 HFSDISD
+541 HFSDIGD
-548 INMTNIKTYYLE
+548 INMTNIKLYYLE

-567 DRWPDIWAHFQAQR
+567 DRWPALHAHFQAKR
-581 TRAHA
+581 TRMHA
-586 SNVNVTA
+586 SNVNMTA

-643 DAMEEL
+643 DAMEGL
-649 EREIED
+649 EQQIED
-655 KMEEGETKDDDKD
+655 AMEEGTKDDKD
-668 KGKDKGKVKD
+668 KDGANNKAKDKD
-678 KKTNKKAD
+678 KKNNKKID

-693 VRRMQEKMDELRQ
+693 VRRLQEKIDELRR

-729 PQLSDA
+729 PHLTEE
-735 AIATATPFTS
+735 AIAATTPFTS
-745 RVEPED
+745 QVEPED

-773 VMTESNSNKTYTEIM
+773 VMTEHSNKTYTEIM

-819 GKDLSDISQE
+819 GRDLNDISQE

-838 GRNKLQQEYTIR
+838 GRNKLQQEYSIR

-856 LLKIF
+856 LFTIF

-867 KPEVVNMARLLS
+867 KPEVVNMARLLRT
-879 S
+879 

>member
-1 MRKNNLRMH
+1 MNEFKETSTNHNNLFGAIR
-10 LKKRRH
+10 
-16 TFVTQRNRNQSQ
+16 
-28 SRQTMDFTQGKLT
+28 TMDFTQGKLT
-41 KSEWDGIEVP
+41 KSEWDSVEVP
-51 DSHEEQQVYQL
+51 DSHEEQEIYEL
-62 IKDGYHDVAIVRNSS
+62 IKHGFHDVNIVRNST

-83 MKIAPSDEMHAHMHE
+83 MKISPSDEMHAHMYE
-98 LYFKPHVDEMREAFA
+98 LYFKMHVDQMQEAFQ
-113 LSAFETD
+113 LSDFKTE

-129 ADLIRIQNTTSNLD
+129 ADLIRIQNTNSNLD
-143 DQKTKIYEFVVLGLV
+143 EQKTKIYEFVLLGLL
-158 LNLLNNKFPHMYPHW
+158 LNLLNNKFPHMYSHW
-173 SEHLQ
+173 RDHLQ
-178 GVSESKRKRAPPVPA
+178 GVSESKKKRAPPMPA
-193 AVPSRPKWMYYYYS
+193 AVSSRPKWMYFYYS
-207 ICLLRRNSIEHMNP
+207 ICLLRRNSIEHINP
-221 HVNAFI
+221 HVESFLNYVI
-227 NHVVGLVENDF
+227 SLVENDF
-238 DPAAFIKKAHD
+238 EPAGFISRAHEY
-249 FVEKN
+249 VEKN
-254 EFVFKCSDVKLYEHQ
+254 EYVFKCGDMKLYEHQ

-278 DAAPKLVLYIAPTG
+278 DATPKLVLYIAPTG

-328 KKRVAFAFGCG
+328 KKRIAFAFGCG

-349 AAKDVVRDR
+349 SAKDVIRDR

-382 SYRHAMYY
+382 SYKHAMYY
-390 MNAFNPLNKLLLY
+390 MNAFSPLNRLLLY

-414 DHAFHALIKDNWTEN
+414 EHEFHALIKENWTEN

-442 QAAEMAPTIMDF
+442 QQADMAPTIMDF
-454 QARFS
+454 QARFA

-469 DCQKTISLVG
+469 DCQKTISLVN

-491 ERYEDMRASAAHCR
+491 EDYDNMRASAAHCR
-505 ANKTLLRY
+505 KYKTLLRY
-513 FDLREVVKFVAHV
+513 FDLREVVRFISFV
-526 NEGQLWTSARYAVER
+526 NENQFWTSGRYAVER
-541 HFSDISD
+541 HFSDIVD
-548 INMTNIKTYYLE
+548 INMTNIKEYYLE
-560 LLEHVQA
+560 LLENVKA
-567 DRWPDIWAHFQAQR
+567 DKWSELHAHFQN
-581 TRAHA
+581 TRSRMHP
-586 SNVNVTA
+586 SNVNITSK
-593 QDAHTMTC
+593 DAYTLTC

-621 AQIPECV
+621 SDIPECV

-633 EIIDHNNAIK
+633 EIIDHNNDIK
-643 DAMEEL
+643 DEMEKL

-655 KMEEGETKDDDKD
+655 KMEEGNNDKD
-668 KGKDKGKVKD
+668 KDEKAKE
-678 KKTNKKAD
+678 KKNNKKMD

-693 VRRMQEKMDELRQ
+693 VRRLQEKMDELRR

-729 PQLSDA
+729 PHLTKEDIEA
-735 AIATATPFTS
+735 MHPFTS
-745 RVEPED
+745 QVEPED

-764 KVLLMMGIG
+764 KVLLMMGVG
-773 VMTESNSNKTYTEIM
+773 VMTEQSNSNKTYTEIM
-788 KDLAQNQRLYLI
+788 KDLAQKQRLYLI

-819 GKDLSDISQE
+819 GRDLSDISQE

-838 GRNKLQQEYTIR
+838 GRNKLQQEYSIR

-856 LLKIF
+856 ILNIF
-861 QASAVA
+861 QASATA
-867 KPEVVNMARLLS
+867 KPEVVNMARLFS